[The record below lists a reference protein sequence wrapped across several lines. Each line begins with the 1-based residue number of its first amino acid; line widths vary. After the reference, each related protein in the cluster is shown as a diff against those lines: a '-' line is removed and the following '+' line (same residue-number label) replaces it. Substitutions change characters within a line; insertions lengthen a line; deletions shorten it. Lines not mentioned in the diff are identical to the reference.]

1 MADISRIKAIKIGL
15 ASPDD
20 IRAWSFGEVKKPETI
35 NYRTFKPERDGLFCE
50 RIFGPTRDWE
60 CSCGRYKR
68 VKNKGIRCERCGV
81 EVTRARV
88 RRERMGHIELAA
100 PVCHL
105 WYLKGQPPS
114 PLGLLLDISPRQ
126 LEKVIYFTNYMVI
139 DIDRA
144 GIEQN
149 LGDLQRM
156 VEEAK
161 RNFDAEIERVFL
173 ELDARLE
180 RELKEGADTLTE
192 QQIAE
197 RVRMYESRKE
207 SERRERA
214 RLLEEMEKA
223 IERLAKLQRY
233 ELLDESSWQAIEQLL
248 ITGARRLQR
257 DLRPLVRVGQGAEA
271 IRELL
276 REIDLEKLDRELREE
291 ISKTQGTR
299 RARAIKRLEI
309 VEAFKNSKT
318 RPEWMILDAVPVL
331 PPELRPM
338 VQLDGGRFATSD
350 LNDLYRRIVNR
361 NNRLRK
367 IMEIRAP
374 KSILNSEK
382 RLLQE
387 AVDALIDNTKRSKP
401 VTGTGGRPL
410 KSLSDMLKGKEGRF
424 RKNLLGKRVDY
435 SGRSVIVVGPTLQ
448 LHQCGLPKEM
458 ALELFK
464 PFVMQRLIRDQLAN
478 NVKNAKNAI
487 DRQLPEVWKALE
499 SVIREHP
506 VLLNRAPTLHR
517 LGIQAF
523 EPVLVEGKA
532 IQLHPLVCH
541 AYNADFDG
549 DQMAVH
555 VPLSFPAQAEAR
567 TLMLSTHNL
576 FKPADGSPV
585 VSPLQDIVLGAYY
598 LTMSDPQRQQE
609 VRYRFANP
617 EEARLAFERG
627 DARLH
632 EPIEVRLVRPNAQDP
647 EFVQTT
653 IGRLMFHEIM
663 PDELRYHPDW
673 LNVVYNKKML
683 SAVIRAVYQTCG
695 HARTVRFLD
704 DLKALGFEWGL
715 RGGITFAL
723 TDMAIPAQRDA
734 ILQKAAEEARRIDEL
749 YDRGELTQ
757 DEKRQRKIQLWQ
769 RVYDEVSKVMLQE
782 LRDDNPL
789 FIITDSGARGSTKQ
803 LAQLVGMRG
812 LMMGGFDF
820 RSGGERLVE
829 ELPVQHNFQ
838 EGLTTLEYFVSGYG
852 ARRGLASTALLT
864 ANAGYLTRRM
874 CDVAQDVVIR
884 EHDCGTPEGIVVSRI
899 EREGDLIETLFQ
911 RIRGRTARRDLRHPI
926 TGEPL
931 VAENEIIP
939 EAVAT
944 ELDALAQ
951 ATERFTQTLRELSG
965 KDEFELF
972 TPTDDEPLRDPIT
985 GETLLEPYDMLTQEV
1000 MDRLHA
1006 RRDEIRTMWLQA
1018 GYEWVEHDRVGV
1030 PIRSPLTCNTRQG
1043 VCAKCYGLDMGTLRP
1058 VELGTAVGII
1068 AAESIG
1074 EPGTQLTMRVF
1085 HASGVAGSGQVI
1097 ASFKMK
1103 AVERSFEPVDAK
1115 VDQLKGRVPER
1126 TLFDPHTKK
1135 VLATAGRAI
1144 DERSAKEIEELA
1156 RRVAEFVRM
1165 CRKVE
1170 SCELGKAF
1178 REDVRHPFTGK
1189 QILLPSD
1196 EDLLLI
1202 EQRLHSAIN
1211 ELRVSFTASG
1221 FSWNTPQIYRDK
1233 IKDDQKTRE
1242 FVPFISDVREIIAQ
1256 GVGSVY
1262 EKDKELVSPIGD
1274 KKVLLRKGDKID
1286 IKKLKELHNLRQKVI
1301 AHLQR
1306 EKCSIVE
1313 YPVAVRSES
1322 KKDEEEAQT
1331 LDLSKDQKHVLLKVA
1346 ANQLGKPV
1354 PVLATDEPS
1363 DGEDK
1368 IEKRTRDS
1376 LRRLNKLQEPPNSG
1390 INRVEELFEA
1400 RKPKGEAITVDY
1412 AGEVVDVVRSVGR
1425 WVVIKATLPVGD
1437 LLVGKMSLQ
1446 TIEDARGNPIV
1457 SEMDEIRAAHL
1468 TRLHEAGV
1476 QEVTVL
1482 DAVLVPPQGS
1492 LEVVK
1497 GDTVLAGDRLTPGP
1511 LNPHELLRL
1520 RGVRGVQEYL
1530 IREIQAVYKAQGVDI
1545 DDKHLEVIIRQMLRK
1560 RRVIDPGDA
1569 YFLPGQT
1576 VDRFVFEDANR
1587 KVIAEGG
1594 RPATA
1599 EWVLLGVSEAAQQT
1613 ESFLSA
1619 ASFQRT
1625 VKALTE
1631 AAVRGKVDELVGL
1644 KENVIIGRLI
1654 PAGTGYVKPRFEP
1667 KFEWG
1672 ARADEAAAVV
1682 ETREPTLGTL
1692 FEEELAADDGEAQAT
1707 DGGAPNTESTL
1718 RLADSSPDAPA
1729 LELTLRPAAGEAD
1742 APDPTDGDAPA
1753 LEITLRPAAGEAD
1766 APDPTDGDRASPK
1779 TKRERK
1785 Q

>member
-1 MADISRIKAIKIGL
+1 MADISRIKALKIGL

-20 IRAWSFGEVKKPETI
+20 IRAWSYGEVKKPETI

-156 VEEAK
+156 VDEAK
-161 RNFDAEIERVFL
+161 RNFDDEIERVFL

-233 ELLDESSWQAIEQLL
+233 ELLDESSWQAIEHLL

-401 VTGTGGRPL
+401 VTGSGGRPL

-499 SVIREHP
+499 SVIKEHP

-598 LTMSDPQRQQE
+598 LTMNDPQRQTE
-609 VRYRFANP
+609 IRYRFANP

-632 EPIEVRLVRPNAQDP
+632 EPIEVRLMRPNAQDP

-734 ILQKAAEEARRIDEL
+734 ILQKASQEARLIDEL

-769 RVYDEVSKVMLQE
+769 RVYEEVSKVMMQE
-782 LRDDNPL
+782 LGANNPL

-884 EHDCGTPEGIVVSRI
+884 EHDCGTPEGIVVSGI
-899 EREGDLIETLFQ
+899 EREGDLIEPLFQ
-911 RIRGRTARRDLRHPI
+911 RIRGRTARRDLRHPV

-939 EAVAT
+939 EAVAA
-944 ELDALAQ
+944 EIDALAQ
-951 ATERFTQTLRELSG
+951 ATEQFTQTLRELSG
-965 KDEFELF
+965 KDEGELF
-972 TPTDDEPLRDPIT
+972 MPPDDQPLCDPIT
-985 GETLLEPYDMLTQEV
+985 GEALLEPYDTLTQETL
-1000 MDRLHA
+1000 DRLHA
-1006 RRDEIRTMWLQA
+1006 RRDAIRDLWLQA

-1043 VCAKCYGLDMGTLRP
+1043 VCARCYGLDMGTLRP

-1085 HASGVAGSGQVI
+1085 HTGGVAGAGQQI
-1097 ASFKMK
+1097 AGFK
-1103 AVERSFEPVDAK
+1103 V
-1115 VDQLKGRVPER
+1115 G
-1126 TLFDPHTKK
+1126 
-1135 VLATAGRAI
+1135 AGRALTATELE
-1144 DERSAKEIEELA
+1144 ERGAVQE
-1156 RRVAEFVRM
+1156 
-1165 CRKVE
+1165 
-1170 SCELGKAF
+1170 
-1178 REDVRHPFTGK
+1178 
-1189 QILLPSD
+1189 
-1196 EDLLLI
+1196 
-1202 EQRLHSAIN
+1202 AI
-1211 ELRVSFTASG
+1211 
-1221 FSWNTPQIYRDK
+1221 
-1233 IKDDQKTRE
+1233 
-1242 FVPFISDVREIIAQ
+1242 
-1256 GVGSVY
+1256 
-1262 EKDKELVSPIGD
+1262 
-1274 KKVLLRKGDKID
+1274 
-1286 IKKLKELHNLRQKVI
+1286 
-1301 AHLQR
+1301 
-1306 EKCSIVE
+1306 
-1313 YPVAVRSES
+1313 
-1322 KKDEEEAQT
+1322 
-1331 LDLSKDQKHVLLKVA
+1331 DLSKDQKMVLLKAA
-1346 ANQLGKPV
+1346 ANLLGKPV
-1354 PVLATDEPS
+1354 PVLATEEPS
-1363 DGEDK
+1363 EGEEK
-1368 IEKRTRDS
+1368 LEKRTRDS
-1376 LRRLNKLQEPPNSG
+1376 LRRLAKLQEPPNSG

-1412 AGEVVDVVRSVGR
+1412 EGEVVDIIRSIGR

-1446 TIEDARGNPIV
+1446 TIEDPKSGAVILE
-1457 SEMDEIRAAHL
+1457 EMEEIRTAHL
-1468 TRLHEAGV
+1468 TRLLDAGV
-1476 QEVTVL
+1476 QAVTVL

-1560 RRVIDPGDA
+1560 RRVIDPGDT

-1599 EWVLLGVSEAAQQT
+1599 EWVLLGVSDAAQQT

-1672 ARADEAAAVV
+1672 ARADEAAAVI

-1692 FEEELAADDGEAQAT
+1692 FEEELAADDAETQAT
-1707 DGGAPNTESTL
+1707 DDGTPTIEVTL
-1718 RLADSSPDAPA
+1718 RPTKAEPDAPD
-1729 LELTLRPAAGEAD
+1729 LTN
-1742 APDPTDGDAPA
+1742 GDAPA
-1753 LEITLRPAAGEAD
+1753 IEAASEPIETPEAEG
-1766 APDPTDGDRASPK
+1766 ATKPK
-1779 TKRERK
+1779 RTRK
-1785 Q
+1785 QQSDG

>member
-1 MADISRIKAIKIGL
+1 MADISRIKALKIGL

-20 IRAWSFGEVKKPETI
+20 IRAWSYGEVKKPETI

-156 VEEAK
+156 VDEAK
-161 RNFDAEIERVFL
+161 RNFDDEIERVFL

-233 ELLDESSWQAIEQLL
+233 ELLDESSWQAIEHLL

-401 VTGTGGRPL
+401 VTGSGGRPL

-499 SVIREHP
+499 SVIKEHP

-598 LTMSDPQRQQE
+598 LTMNDPQRQTE
-609 VRYRFANP
+609 IRYRFANP

-632 EPIEVRLVRPNAQDP
+632 EPIEVRLVRPNAPEP

-734 ILQKAAEEARRIDEL
+734 ILQKASQEARLIDEL

-769 RVYDEVSKVMLQE
+769 RVYEEVSKVMMQE
-782 LRDDNPL
+782 LGANNPL

-884 EHDCGTPEGIVVSRI
+884 EHDCGTPEGIVVSGI
-899 EREGDLIETLFQ
+899 EREGDLIEPLFQ

-939 EAVAT
+939 EAIAADI
-944 ELDALAQ
+944 DALAQ
-951 ATERFTQTLRELSG
+951 ATEQFTQTLRELSG
-965 KDEFELF
+965 KDEGELF
-972 TPTDDEPLRDPIT
+972 MPPDDQPLRDPIT
-985 GETLLEPYDMLTQEV
+985 GEALLEPYDTLTQETL
-1000 MDRLHA
+1000 DRLHA
-1006 RRDEIRTMWLQA
+1006 RRDAIRDLWLQA

-1043 VCAKCYGLDMGTLRP
+1043 VCARCYGLDMGTLRP

-1085 HASGVAGSGQVI
+1085 HTGGVAGAGQQI
-1097 ASFKMK
+1097 AGFK
-1103 AVERSFEPVDAK
+1103 V
-1115 VDQLKGRVPER
+1115 G
-1126 TLFDPHTKK
+1126 
-1135 VLATAGRAI
+1135 AGRALTATELE
-1144 DERSAKEIEELA
+1144 ERGAVQE
-1156 RRVAEFVRM
+1156 
-1165 CRKVE
+1165 
-1170 SCELGKAF
+1170 
-1178 REDVRHPFTGK
+1178 
-1189 QILLPSD
+1189 
-1196 EDLLLI
+1196 
-1202 EQRLHSAIN
+1202 AI
-1211 ELRVSFTASG
+1211 
-1221 FSWNTPQIYRDK
+1221 
-1233 IKDDQKTRE
+1233 
-1242 FVPFISDVREIIAQ
+1242 
-1256 GVGSVY
+1256 
-1262 EKDKELVSPIGD
+1262 
-1274 KKVLLRKGDKID
+1274 
-1286 IKKLKELHNLRQKVI
+1286 
-1301 AHLQR
+1301 
-1306 EKCSIVE
+1306 
-1313 YPVAVRSES
+1313 
-1322 KKDEEEAQT
+1322 
-1331 LDLSKDQKHVLLKVA
+1331 DLSKDQKMVLLKAA
-1346 ANQLGKPV
+1346 ANLLGKPV
-1354 PVLATDEPS
+1354 PVLATEEPS
-1363 DGEDK
+1363 EGEEK
-1368 IEKRTRDS
+1368 LEKRTRDS
-1376 LRRLNKLQEPPNSG
+1376 LRRLAKLQEPPNSG

-1412 AGEVVDVVRSVGR
+1412 EGEVVDIIRSIGR

-1446 TIEDARGNPIV
+1446 TIEDPKSGAVILE
-1457 SEMDEIRAAHL
+1457 EMEEIRTAHL
-1468 TRLHEAGV
+1468 TRLLDAGV
-1476 QEVTVL
+1476 QAVTVL

-1560 RRVIDPGDA
+1560 RRVIDPGDT

-1599 EWVLLGVSEAAQQT
+1599 EWVLLGVSDAAQQT

-1654 PAGTGYVKPRFEP
+1654 PAGTGLC
-1667 KFEWG
+1667 
-1672 ARADEAAAVV
+1672 EAA
-1682 ETREPTLGTL
+1682 L
-1692 FEEELAADDGEAQAT
+1692 
-1707 DGGAPNTESTL
+1707 
-1718 RLADSSPDAPA
+1718 
-1729 LELTLRPAAGEAD
+1729 
-1742 APDPTDGDAPA
+1742 
-1753 LEITLRPAAGEAD
+1753 
-1766 APDPTDGDRASPK
+1766 
-1779 TKRERK
+1779 
-1785 Q
+1785 

>member
-1 MADISRIKAIKIGL
+1 MADISRIKALKIGL

-20 IRAWSFGEVKKPETI
+20 IRAWSYGEVKKPETI

-156 VEEAK
+156 VDEAK

-180 RELKEGADTLTE
+180 RELQEGRDTLTE

-197 RVRMYESRKE
+197 RMRMYESRKE

-233 ELLDESSWQAIEQLL
+233 ELLDESSWQAIEHLL

-276 REIDLEKLDRELREE
+276 KEVDLEKLDRELRAE
-291 ISKTQGTR
+291 ISMTQGTR

-387 AVDALIDNTKRSKP
+387 AVDALIDNSKRSKP

-499 SVIREHP
+499 SVIKEHP

-598 LTMSDPQRQQE
+598 LTMNDPQRQTE
-609 VRYRFANP
+609 IRHRFANP

-632 EPIEVRLVRPNAQDP
+632 EPIEVRLMRPNAQDP

-734 ILQKAAEEARRIDEL
+734 ILQKASQEARLIDEL

-769 RVYDEVSKVMLQE
+769 RVYEEVSKVMLQE
-782 LRDDNPL
+782 LGADNPL

-899 EREGDLIETLFQ
+899 EREGDLIEPLFQ
-911 RIRGRTARRDLRHPI
+911 RIRGRTARRDLRHPV

-939 EAVAT
+939 EAVAA
-944 ELDALAQ
+944 EIDALAQ
-951 ATERFTQTLRELSG
+951 TTEQFTQTLRELSG
-965 KDEFELF
+965 KDEGELF
-972 TPTDDEPLRDPIT
+972 MPPDDQPLRDPIT
-985 GETLLEPYDMLTQEV
+985 GEALLEPYDTLTQETL
-1000 MDRLHA
+1000 DRLHA
-1006 RRDEIRTMWLQA
+1006 RRDAIRDLWLQA

-1043 VCAKCYGLDMGTLRP
+1043 VCARCYGLDMGTLRP

-1085 HASGVAGSGQVI
+1085 HTGGVAGAGQQI
-1097 ASFKMK
+1097 AGFKIGG
-1103 AVERSFEPVDAK
+1103 ARALTATELEERGA
-1115 VDQLKGRVPER
+1115 
-1126 TLFDPHTKK
+1126 
-1135 VLATAGRAI
+1135 
-1144 DERSAKEIEELA
+1144 
-1156 RRVAEFVRM
+1156 
-1165 CRKVE
+1165 
-1170 SCELGKAF
+1170 
-1178 REDVRHPFTGK
+1178 
-1189 QILLPSD
+1189 
-1196 EDLLLI
+1196 
-1202 EQRLHSAIN
+1202 
-1211 ELRVSFTASG
+1211 
-1221 FSWNTPQIYRDK
+1221 
-1233 IKDDQKTRE
+1233 
-1242 FVPFISDVREIIAQ
+1242 AQ
-1256 GVGSVY
+1256 
-1262 EKDKELVSPIGD
+1262 
-1274 KKVLLRKGDKID
+1274 
-1286 IKKLKELHNLRQKVI
+1286 
-1301 AHLQR
+1301 
-1306 EKCSIVE
+1306 
-1313 YPVAVRSES
+1313 
-1322 KKDEEEAQT
+1322 EA

-1346 ANQLGKPV
+1346 ANLLGKPV
-1354 PVLATDEPS
+1354 PLLATDDASE
-1363 DGEDK
+1363 GEEK
-1368 IEKRTRDS
+1368 LEKRTRDS
-1376 LRRLNKLQEPPNSG
+1376 LRRLAKLQEPPNSG

-1412 AGEVVDVVRSVGR
+1412 AGEVVDIVRSVGR
-1425 WVVIKATLPVGD
+1425 WVVIKATLPVGE
-1437 LLVGKMSLQ
+1437 LLFGKMSLQ
-1446 TIEDARGNPIV
+1446 TIEDPRTGNPIV

-1468 TRLHEAGV
+1468 TRLLGAGV
-1476 QEVTVL
+1476 QAVTVL

-1560 RRVIDPGDA
+1560 RRVIDPGDT

-1594 RPATA
+1594 QPATA

-1682 ETREPTLGTL
+1682 ETREPTLETL
-1692 FEEELAADDGEAQAT
+1692 FKEELAADDGEAQAT
-1707 DGGAPNTESTL
+1707 DGDMPNTEITL
-1718 RLADSSPDAPA
+1718 HLAESSP
-1729 LELTLRPAAGEAD
+1729 
-1742 APDPTDGDAPA
+1742 DAPA

-1766 APDPTDGDRASPK
+1766 APATEAATDGAETQAEADGGSASKP
-1779 TKRERK
+1779 KRERK
-1785 Q
+1785 QRGL

>member
-1 MADISRIKAIKIGL
+1 MADISRIKALKIGL

-156 VEEAK
+156 VEEEK
-161 RNFDAEIERVFL
+161 RNFDAEIERVFA
-173 ELDARLE
+173 ELDARLK
-180 RELKEGADTLTE
+180 RELEQNSDTYTE
-192 QQIAE
+192 QQIIE
-197 RVRMYESRKE
+197 RVRAYESRKE

-214 RLLEEMEKA
+214 ALLQDLEKA
-223 IERLAKLQRY
+223 IERLAKLQQY
-233 ELLDESSWQAIEQLL
+233 ELLDESSWQAIDHLL
-248 ITGARRLQR
+248 ITGTRKLQR

-276 REIDLEKLDRELREE
+276 RQIDLEKLDRELREE
-291 ISKTQGTR
+291 IAKTQGTR

-318 RPEWMILDAVPVL
+318 RPEWMILEAVPVL

-387 AVDALIDNTKRSKP
+387 AVDALIDNSKRSKP
-401 VTGTGGRPL
+401 VTGSGGRPL

-499 SVIREHP
+499 SVIKDHP

-598 LTMSDPQRQQE
+598 LTMNDPQHQQE
-609 VRYRFANP
+609 VRHRFANS

-627 DARLH
+627 DVRLH
-632 EPIEVRLVRPNAQDP
+632 EPIEVRLVRPNTNEP

-653 IGRLMFHEIM
+653 VGRLIFQEIM
-663 PDELRYHPDW
+663 PDELRYAPEW
-673 LNVVYNKKML
+673 LNRVYNKKTL
-683 SAVIRAVYQTCG
+683 SEVIRAVYQTCG

-723 TDMAIPAQRDA
+723 TDMAVPGQRDE
-734 ILQKAAEEARRIDEL
+734 ILQRAAEEARRIDEL

-757 DEKRQRKIQLWQ
+757 DEKRQRKIELWQ
-769 RVYDEVSKVMLQE
+769 RVYDEVSKVMMQE

-899 EREGDLIETLFQ
+899 EREGDLIEPLFQ

-926 TGEPL
+926 TREPL

-951 ATERFTQTLRELSG
+951 ATERFTQTLRELANKEEG
-965 KDEFELF
+965 ELF
-972 TPTDDEPLRDPIT
+972 TPDDDQPLRDPIT
-985 GETLLEPYDMLTQEV
+985 GEPLLEPYDVITQEAIG
-1000 MDRLHA
+1000 RLQA
-1006 RRDEIRTMWLQA
+1006 QRDAIRDLWIEA

-1085 HASGVAGSGQVI
+1085 HTGGVAGAGQQI
-1097 ASFKMK
+1097 AGFKIGG
-1103 AVERSFEPVDAK
+1103 ARALAATELEER
-1115 VDQLKGRVPER
+1115 G
-1126 TLFDPHTKK
+1126 
-1135 VLATAGRAI
+1135 AI
-1144 DERSAKEIEELA
+1144 QE
-1156 RRVAEFVRM
+1156 
-1165 CRKVE
+1165 
-1170 SCELGKAF
+1170 
-1178 REDVRHPFTGK
+1178 
-1189 QILLPSD
+1189 
-1196 EDLLLI
+1196 
-1202 EQRLHSAIN
+1202 AI
-1211 ELRVSFTASG
+1211 
-1221 FSWNTPQIYRDK
+1221 
-1233 IKDDQKTRE
+1233 
-1242 FVPFISDVREIIAQ
+1242 
-1256 GVGSVY
+1256 
-1262 EKDKELVSPIGD
+1262 
-1274 KKVLLRKGDKID
+1274 
-1286 IKKLKELHNLRQKVI
+1286 
-1301 AHLQR
+1301 
-1306 EKCSIVE
+1306 
-1313 YPVAVRSES
+1313 
-1322 KKDEEEAQT
+1322 
-1331 LDLSKDQKHVLLKVA
+1331 DLSKDQKHVLFKVA
-1346 ANQLGKPV
+1346 ANLLGKPV
-1354 PVLATDEPS
+1354 PLLTADETS
-1363 DGEDK
+1363 EGEEK
-1368 IEKRTRDS
+1368 LEKRTRDS
-1376 LRRLNKLQEPPNSG
+1376 LRRLAKLQEPPNTG

-1412 AGEVVDVVRSVGR
+1412 EGEVVEITRSVGR
-1425 WVVIKATLPVGD
+1425 WVVIKAKLPVGD
-1437 LLVGKMSLQ
+1437 LLVGKMSLE
-1446 TIEDARGNPIV
+1446 TIEDPKSGAVILE
-1457 SEMDEIRAAHL
+1457 EMEEIRVSHL
-1468 TRLHEAGV
+1468 ARLEAAGV

-1482 DAVLVPPQGS
+1482 DAVLVPSVGS

-1497 GDTVLAGDRLTPGP
+1497 GDTVLPGDRLTPGP

-1530 IREIQAVYKAQGVDI
+1530 IQEIQAVYKAQGVDI
-1545 DDKHLEVIIRQMLRK
+1545 DDKHLEIIIRQMLRK
-1560 RRVIDPGDA
+1560 RRVIDPGDT

-1587 KVIAEGG
+1587 KVVAEGG

-1625 VKALTE
+1625 VRALTE

-1672 ARADEAAAVV
+1672 ARAEEAKAAV
-1682 ETREPTLGTL
+1682 ETREPTLETL
-1692 FEEELAADDGEAQAT
+1692 FKEELAEGS
-1707 DGGAPNTESTL
+1707 APPVEDTL
-1718 RLADSSPDAPA
+1718 SLAEVEPDATATADEAP
-1729 LELTLRPAAGEAD
+1729 EAA
-1742 APDPTDGDAPA
+1742 
-1753 LEITLRPAAGEAD
+1753 
-1766 APDPTDGDRASPK
+1766 PK
-1779 TKRERK
+1779 PKRSRK
-1785 Q
+1785 KQDDT

>member
-1 MADISRIKAIKIGL
+1 MADISRIKALKIGL

-20 IRAWSFGEVKKPETI
+20 IRAWSYGEVKKPETI

-60 CSCGRYKR
+60 CTCGRYKR

-161 RNFDAEIERVFL
+161 RNFDAEIEQVFQQ
-173 ELDARLE
+173 LDARLE
-180 RELKEGADTLTE
+180 RELEEGRDTLTE

-223 IERLAKLQRY
+223 VERLAKLQKY
-233 ELLDESSWQAIEQLL
+233 ELLDESSWQAIEHLL
-248 ITGARRLQR
+248 ITGSRRLQR

-276 REIDLEKLDRELREE
+276 KQIDLEKLDRELREE
-291 ISKTQGTR
+291 IAKTQGTR

-318 RPEWMILDAVPVL
+318 RPEWMILEVVPVL

-387 AVDALIDNTKRSKP
+387 AVDALIDNSRRSKP

-410 KSLSDMLKGKEGRF
+410 KSLSDLLKGKEGRF

-464 PFVMQRLIRDQLAN
+464 PFVMHRLIRDQLAN

-499 SVIREHP
+499 AVIKEHP

-555 VPLSFPAQAEAR
+555 VPLSYPAQAEAR

-598 LTMSDPQRQQE
+598 LTMNDPQRQE
-609 VRYRFANP
+609 EIRYRFANP

-627 DARLH
+627 EARLH
-632 EPIEVRLVRPNAQDP
+632 EPIEVRIVRPNAQEP

-653 IGRLMFHEIM
+653 IGRLIFQEIM
-663 PDELRYHPDW
+663 PDELRYHPEW
-673 LNVVYNKKML
+673 LNRVYNKKTL
-683 SAVIRAVYQTCG
+683 SEVIRAVYQTCG
-695 HARTVRFLD
+695 HTRTVRFLD

-734 ILQKAAEEARRIDEL
+734 ILQKAAEEARKIDEL

-769 RVYDEVSKVMLQE
+769 RVYEEVSQVMMQE
-782 LRDDNPL
+782 LGANNPL

-884 EHDCGTPEGIVVSRI
+884 ERDCGTPEGIVVTRI
-899 EREGDLIETLFQ
+899 EREGELVEPLFQ
-911 RIRGRTARRDLRHPI
+911 RIRGRTARRDLRHPL

-931 VAENEIIP
+931 VAENEIIS

-944 ELDALAQ
+944 EIDALAQ
-951 ATERFTQTLRELSG
+951 KTEQFTQTLRELSG
-965 KDEFELF
+965 KDEGELF
-972 TPTDDEPLRDPIT
+972 VPADDQPLRDPIT

-1000 MDRLHA
+1000 LNRLHA
-1006 RRDEIRTMWLQA
+1006 RRDEIRSLWLQA

-1085 HASGVAGSGQVI
+1085 HTGGVAGAGQQI
-1097 ASFKMK
+1097 AGFK
-1103 AVERSFEPVDAK
+1103 VGGGRILVTTELELEER
-1115 VDQLKGRVPER
+1115 G
-1126 TLFDPHTKK
+1126 
-1135 VLATAGRAI
+1135 ATQEAI
-1144 DERSAKEIEELA
+1144 
-1156 RRVAEFVRM
+1156 
-1165 CRKVE
+1165 
-1170 SCELGKAF
+1170 
-1178 REDVRHPFTGK
+1178 
-1189 QILLPSD
+1189 
-1196 EDLLLI
+1196 
-1202 EQRLHSAIN
+1202 
-1211 ELRVSFTASG
+1211 
-1221 FSWNTPQIYRDK
+1221 
-1233 IKDDQKTRE
+1233 
-1242 FVPFISDVREIIAQ
+1242 
-1256 GVGSVY
+1256 
-1262 EKDKELVSPIGD
+1262 
-1274 KKVLLRKGDKID
+1274 
-1286 IKKLKELHNLRQKVI
+1286 
-1301 AHLQR
+1301 
-1306 EKCSIVE
+1306 
-1313 YPVAVRSES
+1313 
-1322 KKDEEEAQT
+1322 
-1331 LDLSKDQKHVLLKVA
+1331 DLSKDQKNVLLKVA
-1346 ANQLGKPV
+1346 ANLLGKPV
-1354 PVLATDEPS
+1354 PLMPTEEPS
-1363 DGEDK
+1363 EGEEK
-1368 IEKRTRDS
+1368 LEKRTRDS
-1376 LRRLNKLQEPPNSG
+1376 LRRLAKLQEPVNTG

-1412 AGEVVDVVRSVGR
+1412 EGEVVDIVRSFGR
-1425 WVVIKATLPVGD
+1425 WVVIKATLPVGEM
-1437 LLVGKMSLQ
+1437 LVGKMSLQ
-1446 TIEDARGNPIV
+1446 TIEDPKSGAVILN
-1457 SEMDEIRAAHL
+1457 EMDEIRASHVARL
-1468 TRLHEAGV
+1468 TEAGV
-1476 QEVTVL
+1476 KSVTVL
-1482 DAVLVPPQGS
+1482 DAVLVPTLGS

-1497 GDTVLAGDRLTPGP
+1497 GDKVLPGDRLTPGP

-1530 IREIQAVYKAQGVDI
+1530 IQEIQAVYKAQGVDI
-1545 DDKHLEVIIRQMLRK
+1545 DDKHLEIIIRQMLRK
-1560 RRVIDPGDA
+1560 RRIIDPGDT

-1576 VDRFVFEDANR
+1576 VDRFVFEDTNR

-1625 VKALTE
+1625 VKALTD

-1667 KFEWG
+1667 KFVWS
-1672 ARADEAAAVV
+1672 ARAEEATAVV
-1682 ETREPTLGTL
+1682 ETREPTLETL
-1692 FEEELAADDGEAQAT
+1692 FKEELAKDVDESAQALS
-1707 DGGAPNTESTL
+1707 GRSGTEGV
-1718 RLADSSPDAPA
+1718 
-1729 LELTLRPAAGEAD
+1729 TLRPVGEEPDTPNLTNGGGTPAVEAATETSEPSNGND
-1742 APDPTDGDAPA
+1742 T
-1753 LEITLRPAAGEAD
+1753 
-1766 APDPTDGDRASPK
+1766 PK
-1779 TKRERK
+1779 PKRTRK
-1785 Q
+1785 RQAEE

>member
-1 MADISRIKAIKIGL
+1 MADISRIKALKIGL

-20 IRAWSFGEVKKPETI
+20 IRAWSYGEVKKPETI

-156 VEEAK
+156 VDEAK

-180 RELKEGADTLTE
+180 RELQEGRDTLTE

-223 IERLAKLQRY
+223 IERLAKLQQY
-233 ELLDESSWQAIEQLL
+233 ELLDEGSWQAIEHLL
-248 ITGARRLQR
+248 ITGARKLQR

-276 REIDLEKLDRELREE
+276 KEVDLEKLDRELREE

-401 VTGTGGRPL
+401 VTGSGGRPL

-435 SGRSVIVVGPTLQ
+435 SGRSVIVVGPNLQ

-499 SVIREHP
+499 SVIKEHP

-598 LTMSDPQRQQE
+598 LTMNDPQRQTE
-609 VRYRFANP
+609 IRHRFANP

-632 EPIEVRLVRPNAQDP
+632 EPIEVRLVRPNAPEP

-734 ILQKAAEEARRIDEL
+734 ILQKASQEARLIDEL

-769 RVYDEVSKVMLQE
+769 RVYEEVSKVMLQE
-782 LRDDNPL
+782 LGADNPL

-899 EREGDLIETLFQ
+899 EREGDLIEPLFQ
-911 RIRGRTARRDLRHPI
+911 RIRGRTARRDLRHPV

-939 EAVAT
+939 EAVAA
-944 ELDALAQ
+944 EIDALAQ
-951 ATERFTQTLRELSG
+951 ATEQFTQTLRELSG
-965 KDEFELF
+965 KDEGELF
-972 TPTDDEPLRDPIT
+972 MPPDDQPLRDPIT
-985 GETLLEPYDMLTQEV
+985 GEALLEPYDTLTQETL
-1000 MDRLHA
+1000 DRLHA
-1006 RRDEIRTMWLQA
+1006 RRDAIRDLWLQA

-1043 VCAKCYGLDMGTLRP
+1043 VCARCYGLDMGTLRP

-1085 HASGVAGSGQVI
+1085 HTGGVAGAGQQI
-1097 ASFKMK
+1097 AGFKIGG
-1103 AVERSFEPVDAK
+1103 ARALTATELEERGA
-1115 VDQLKGRVPER
+1115 
-1126 TLFDPHTKK
+1126 
-1135 VLATAGRAI
+1135 
-1144 DERSAKEIEELA
+1144 
-1156 RRVAEFVRM
+1156 
-1165 CRKVE
+1165 
-1170 SCELGKAF
+1170 
-1178 REDVRHPFTGK
+1178 
-1189 QILLPSD
+1189 
-1196 EDLLLI
+1196 
-1202 EQRLHSAIN
+1202 
-1211 ELRVSFTASG
+1211 
-1221 FSWNTPQIYRDK
+1221 
-1233 IKDDQKTRE
+1233 
-1242 FVPFISDVREIIAQ
+1242 AQ
-1256 GVGSVY
+1256 
-1262 EKDKELVSPIGD
+1262 
-1274 KKVLLRKGDKID
+1274 
-1286 IKKLKELHNLRQKVI
+1286 
-1301 AHLQR
+1301 
-1306 EKCSIVE
+1306 
-1313 YPVAVRSES
+1313 
-1322 KKDEEEAQT
+1322 EA

-1346 ANQLGKPV
+1346 ANLLGKPV
-1354 PVLATDEPS
+1354 PLLATDDASE
-1363 DGEDK
+1363 GEEK
-1368 IEKRTRDS
+1368 LEKRTRDS
-1376 LRRLNKLQEPPNSG
+1376 LRRLAKLQEPPNSG

-1412 AGEVVDVVRSVGR
+1412 AGEVVDIVRSVGR
-1425 WVVIKATLPVGD
+1425 WVVIKATLPVGE

-1446 TIEDARGNPIV
+1446 TIEDPRTGNPIV
-1457 SEMDEIRAAHL
+1457 SEMDEIRTAHL
-1468 TRLHEAGV
+1468 TRLLEAGV
-1476 QEVTVL
+1476 QAVTVL

-1560 RRVIDPGDA
+1560 RRVIDPGDT

-1594 RPATA
+1594 QPATA

-1692 FEEELAADDGEAQAT
+1692 FEEELAADDAETQAT
-1707 DGGAPNTESTL
+1707 DDGAPTIEVTL
-1718 RLADSSPDAPA
+1718 RPTKAEPDAPD
-1729 LELTLRPAAGEAD
+1729 L
-1742 APDPTDGDAPA
+1742 TDGDAPA
-1753 LEITLRPAAGEAD
+1753 IEAASEPIETPEAEG
-1766 APDPTDGDRASPK
+1766 ATKPK
-1779 TKRERK
+1779 RTRK
-1785 Q
+1785 QQSDG

>member
-1 MADISRIKAIKIGL
+1 MADISRIKALKIGL

-20 IRAWSFGEVKKPETI
+20 IRAWSYGEVKKPETI

-156 VEEAK
+156 VDEAK
-161 RNFDAEIERVFL
+161 RNFDDEIERVFL

-233 ELLDESSWQAIEQLL
+233 ELLDESSWQAIEHLL

-387 AVDALIDNTKRSKP
+387 AVDALIDNSKRSKP

-499 SVIREHP
+499 SVIKEHP

-598 LTMSDPQRQQE
+598 LTMNDPQRQQE

-632 EPIEVRLVRPNAQDP
+632 EPIEVRLMRPNAQDP

-734 ILQKAAEEARRIDEL
+734 ILQKASQEARLIDEL

-769 RVYDEVSKVMLQE
+769 RVYEEVSKVMMQE
-782 LRDDNPL
+782 LGANNPL

-884 EHDCGTPEGIVVSRI
+884 EHDCGTPEGIVVSGI
-899 EREGDLIETLFQ
+899 EREGDLIEPLFQ

-939 EAVAT
+939 EAIAADI
-944 ELDALAQ
+944 DALAQ

-965 KDEFELF
+965 KDEGELF
-972 TPTDDEPLRDPIT
+972 MPPDDQPLRDPIT

-1006 RRDEIRTMWLQA
+1006 RRDEIRTLWLQA

-1085 HASGVAGSGQVI
+1085 HTGGVAGAGQQI
-1097 ASFKMK
+1097 AGFK
-1103 AVERSFEPVDAK
+1103 V
-1115 VDQLKGRVPER
+1115 G
-1126 TLFDPHTKK
+1126 
-1135 VLATAGRAI
+1135 AGRALTATELE
-1144 DERSAKEIEELA
+1144 ERGAVQE
-1156 RRVAEFVRM
+1156 
-1165 CRKVE
+1165 
-1170 SCELGKAF
+1170 
-1178 REDVRHPFTGK
+1178 
-1189 QILLPSD
+1189 
-1196 EDLLLI
+1196 
-1202 EQRLHSAIN
+1202 AI
-1211 ELRVSFTASG
+1211 
-1221 FSWNTPQIYRDK
+1221 
-1233 IKDDQKTRE
+1233 
-1242 FVPFISDVREIIAQ
+1242 
-1256 GVGSVY
+1256 
-1262 EKDKELVSPIGD
+1262 
-1274 KKVLLRKGDKID
+1274 
-1286 IKKLKELHNLRQKVI
+1286 
-1301 AHLQR
+1301 
-1306 EKCSIVE
+1306 
-1313 YPVAVRSES
+1313 
-1322 KKDEEEAQT
+1322 
-1331 LDLSKDQKHVLLKVA
+1331 DLSKDQKMVLLKVA

-1354 PVLATDEPS
+1354 PVLATEEPS
-1363 DGEDK
+1363 EGEEK
-1368 IEKRTRDS
+1368 LEKRTRDS
-1376 LRRLNKLQEPPNSG
+1376 LRRLAKLQEPPNSG

-1412 AGEVVDVVRSVGR
+1412 EGEVVDIIRSVGR

-1446 TIEDARGNPIV
+1446 TIEDPKSGAVILE
-1457 SEMDEIRAAHL
+1457 EMEEIRTAHL
-1468 TRLHEAGV
+1468 TRLLEAGV
-1476 QEVTVL
+1476 QAVTVL

-1560 RRVIDPGDA
+1560 RRVIDPGDT

-1599 EWVLLGVSEAAQQT
+1599 EWVLLGVSDAAQQT

-1682 ETREPTLGTL
+1682 ETREPTLETL
-1692 FEEELAADDGEAQAT
+1692 FKEELAADDGEAQAT
-1707 DGGAPNTESTL
+1707 DGDMPNTEITL
-1718 RLADSSPDAPA
+1718 RVAESSP
-1729 LELTLRPAAGEAD
+1729 
-1742 APDPTDGDAPA
+1742 DAPA

-1766 APDPTDGDRASPK
+1766 APATEAATDGAETQAEADGGSASKP
-1779 TKRERK
+1779 KRERK
-1785 Q
+1785 QRGL

>member
-1 MADISRIKAIKIGL
+1 MADISRIKALKIGL

-20 IRAWSFGEVKKPETI
+20 IRAWSYGEVKKPETI

-60 CSCGRYKR
+60 CTCGRYKR

-161 RNFDAEIERVFL
+161 RNFDAEIEQVFQQ
-173 ELDARLE
+173 LDARLE
-180 RELKEGADTLTE
+180 RELEEGRDTLTE

-223 IERLAKLQRY
+223 VERLAKLQKY
-233 ELLDESSWQAIEQLL
+233 ELLDESSWQAIEHLL
-248 ITGARRLQR
+248 ITGSRRLQR

-276 REIDLEKLDRELREE
+276 KQIDLEKLDRELREE
-291 ISKTQGTR
+291 IAKTQGTR

-318 RPEWMILDAVPVL
+318 RPEWMILEVVPVL

-387 AVDALIDNTKRSKP
+387 AVDALIDNSRRSKP

-410 KSLSDMLKGKEGRF
+410 KSLSDLLKGKEGRF

-464 PFVMQRLIRDQLAN
+464 PFVMHRLIRDQLAN

-499 SVIREHP
+499 AVIKEHP

-555 VPLSFPAQAEAR
+555 VPLSYPAQAEAR

-598 LTMSDPQRQQE
+598 LTMNDPQRQE
-609 VRYRFANP
+609 EIRYRFANP

-627 DARLH
+627 EARLH
-632 EPIEVRLVRPNAQDP
+632 EPIEVRIVRPNAQEP

-653 IGRLMFHEIM
+653 IGRLIFQEIM
-663 PDELRYHPDW
+663 PDELRYHPEW
-673 LNVVYNKKML
+673 LNRVYNKKTL
-683 SAVIRAVYQTCG
+683 SEVIRAVYQTCG
-695 HARTVRFLD
+695 HTRTVRFLD

-734 ILQKAAEEARRIDEL
+734 ILQKAAEEARKIDEL

-769 RVYDEVSKVMLQE
+769 RVYEEVSQVMMQE
-782 LRDDNPL
+782 LGANNPL

-884 EHDCGTPEGIVVSRI
+884 ERDCGTPEGIVVTRI
-899 EREGDLIETLFQ
+899 EREGELVEPLFQ
-911 RIRGRTARRDLRHPI
+911 RIRGRTARRDLRHPL

-931 VAENEIIP
+931 VAENEIIS
-939 EAVAT
+939 EAAAT
-944 ELDALAQ
+944 EIDALAQ
-951 ATERFTQTLRELSG
+951 KTEQFTQTLRELSG
-965 KDEFELF
+965 KDEGELF
-972 TPTDDEPLRDPIT
+972 VPADDQPLRDPIT
-985 GETLLEPYDMLTQEV
+985 GETLLEPYDILTQEV
-1000 MDRLHA
+1000 LNRLHA
-1006 RRDEIRTMWLQA
+1006 RRDEIRSLWLQA

-1085 HASGVAGSGQVI
+1085 HTGGVAGAGQQI
-1097 ASFKMK
+1097 AGFK
-1103 AVERSFEPVDAK
+1103 VGGGRILVTTELELEER
-1115 VDQLKGRVPER
+1115 G
-1126 TLFDPHTKK
+1126 
-1135 VLATAGRAI
+1135 ATQEAI
-1144 DERSAKEIEELA
+1144 
-1156 RRVAEFVRM
+1156 
-1165 CRKVE
+1165 
-1170 SCELGKAF
+1170 
-1178 REDVRHPFTGK
+1178 
-1189 QILLPSD
+1189 
-1196 EDLLLI
+1196 
-1202 EQRLHSAIN
+1202 
-1211 ELRVSFTASG
+1211 
-1221 FSWNTPQIYRDK
+1221 
-1233 IKDDQKTRE
+1233 
-1242 FVPFISDVREIIAQ
+1242 
-1256 GVGSVY
+1256 
-1262 EKDKELVSPIGD
+1262 
-1274 KKVLLRKGDKID
+1274 
-1286 IKKLKELHNLRQKVI
+1286 
-1301 AHLQR
+1301 
-1306 EKCSIVE
+1306 
-1313 YPVAVRSES
+1313 
-1322 KKDEEEAQT
+1322 
-1331 LDLSKDQKHVLLKVA
+1331 DLSKDQKNVLLKVA
-1346 ANQLGKPV
+1346 ANLLGKPV
-1354 PVLATDEPS
+1354 PLMPTEEPS
-1363 DGEDK
+1363 EGEEK
-1368 IEKRTRDS
+1368 LEKRTRDS
-1376 LRRLNKLQEPPNSG
+1376 LRRLAKLQEPVNTG

-1412 AGEVVDVVRSVGR
+1412 EGEVVDIVRSFGR
-1425 WVVIKATLPVGD
+1425 WVVIKATLPVGEM
-1437 LLVGKMSLQ
+1437 LVGKMSLQ
-1446 TIEDARGNPIV
+1446 TIEDPKSGAVILN
-1457 SEMDEIRAAHL
+1457 EMDEIRASHVARL
-1468 TRLHEAGV
+1468 TEAGV
-1476 QEVTVL
+1476 KSVTVL
-1482 DAVLVPPQGS
+1482 DAVLVPTLGS

-1497 GDTVLAGDRLTPGP
+1497 GDKVLPGDRLTPGP

-1530 IREIQAVYKAQGVDI
+1530 IQEIQAVYKAQGVDI
-1545 DDKHLEVIIRQMLRK
+1545 DDKHLEIIIRQMLRK
-1560 RRVIDPGDA
+1560 RRIIDPGDT

-1576 VDRFVFEDANR
+1576 VDRFVFEDTNR

-1625 VKALTE
+1625 VKALTD

-1667 KFEWG
+1667 KFVWS
-1672 ARADEAAAVV
+1672 ARAEEATAVV
-1682 ETREPTLGTL
+1682 ETREPTLETL
-1692 FEEELAADDGEAQAT
+1692 FKEELAKDDDESAQALS
-1707 DGGAPNTESTL
+1707 GMSGTEGV
-1718 RLADSSPDAPA
+1718 
-1729 LELTLRPAAGEAD
+1729 TLRPVGEEPDTPNLTNGGGTPAVEAATETSE
-1742 APDPTDGDAPA
+1742 PSNGDD
-1753 LEITLRPAAGEAD
+1753 T
-1766 APDPTDGDRASPK
+1766 PK
-1779 TKRERK
+1779 PKRTRK
-1785 Q
+1785 RQAEE

>member
-1 MADISRIKAIKIGL
+1 MADISRIKALKIGL

-20 IRAWSFGEVKKPETI
+20 IRAWSYGEVKKPETI

-156 VEEAK
+156 VDEAK

-180 RELKEGADTLTE
+180 RELEQGRDTLTE

-223 IERLAKLQRY
+223 IERLAKLQQY
-233 ELLDESSWQAIEQLL
+233 ELLDEGSWQAIEHLL
-248 ITGARRLQR
+248 ITGARKLQR

-276 REIDLEKLDRELREE
+276 KEVDLEKLDRELREE

-401 VTGTGGRPL
+401 VTGSGGRPL

-499 SVIREHP
+499 SVIKEHP

-598 LTMSDPQRQQE
+598 LTMNDPQRQQE

-632 EPIEVRLVRPNAQDP
+632 EPVEVRLVRPSVQQSQQKPTTADELAHDDSTETRDTQIPQP

-653 IGRLMFHEIM
+653 IGRLMFQEIM
-663 PDELRYHPDW
+663 PDELRYDPEW

-723 TDMAIPAQRDA
+723 TDMAVPAERDK
-734 ILQKAAEEARRIDEL
+734 ILQKAAEEARLIDEL

-769 RVYDEVSKVMLQE
+769 RVYEEVSKVMLQE
-782 LRDDNPL
+782 LGADNPL

-874 CDVAQDVVIR
+874 CDVAQDVVVR
-884 EHDCGTPEGIVVSRI
+884 ESDCGTPEGIIASRI

-911 RIRGRTARRDLRHPI
+911 RIRGRTARRELRHPI

-939 EAVAT
+939 EAVAA
-944 ELDALAQ
+944 ELDKLAQ
-951 ATERFTQTLRELSG
+951 DTERFTQTLRELTG
-965 KDEFELF
+965 KEEGELF
-972 TPTDDEPLRDPIT
+972 TPTDDEPLCDPVT
-985 GETLLEPYDMLTQEV
+985 GEVLLEPYDQLAQETLH
-1000 MDRLHA
+1000 RLHA
-1006 RRDEIRTMWLQA
+1006 RRDEIRNLWLQA

-1085 HASGVAGSGQVI
+1085 HTGGVAGAGQQI
-1097 ASFKMK
+1097 AGFKIGG
-1103 AVERSFEPVDAK
+1103 ARALSAAELEERGAAQE
-1115 VDQLKGRVPER
+1115 
-1126 TLFDPHTKK
+1126 
-1135 VLATAGRAI
+1135 AI
-1144 DERSAKEIEELA
+1144 
-1156 RRVAEFVRM
+1156 
-1165 CRKVE
+1165 
-1170 SCELGKAF
+1170 
-1178 REDVRHPFTGK
+1178 
-1189 QILLPSD
+1189 
-1196 EDLLLI
+1196 
-1202 EQRLHSAIN
+1202 
-1211 ELRVSFTASG
+1211 
-1221 FSWNTPQIYRDK
+1221 
-1233 IKDDQKTRE
+1233 
-1242 FVPFISDVREIIAQ
+1242 
-1256 GVGSVY
+1256 
-1262 EKDKELVSPIGD
+1262 
-1274 KKVLLRKGDKID
+1274 
-1286 IKKLKELHNLRQKVI
+1286 
-1301 AHLQR
+1301 
-1306 EKCSIVE
+1306 
-1313 YPVAVRSES
+1313 
-1322 KKDEEEAQT
+1322 
-1331 LDLSKDQKHVLLKVA
+1331 DLSKDQKHVLLKVA
-1346 ANQLGKPV
+1346 SNQLGKPV
-1354 PVLATDEPS
+1354 PLFATDDASE
-1363 DGEDK
+1363 GEEK

-1425 WVVIKATLPVGD
+1425 WVVLKATLPVGD

-1446 TIEDARGNPIV
+1446 TIEDPRTGNPIV

-1468 TRLHEAGV
+1468 TRLMEAGV
-1476 QEVTVL
+1476 ESVTVL

-1560 RRVIDPGDA
+1560 RRIIDPGDT

-1672 ARADEAAAVV
+1672 ARAEEAAAVV

-1692 FEEELAADDGEAQAT
+1692 FEEELAADDGGETQAAVADAPTIEVTLRPIDAEELAADDGGEAQAT
-1707 DGGAPNTESTL
+1707 V
-1718 RLADSSPDAPA
+1718 
-1729 LELTLRPAAGEAD
+1729 AD
-1742 APDPTDGDAPA
+1742 APTI
-1753 LEITLRPAAGEAD
+1753 EVTLGTAD
-1766 APDPTDGDRASPK
+1766 AEPEATDAAESASKPKRARK
-1779 TKRERK
+1779 TQDKE
-1785 Q
+1785 

>member
-1 MADISRIKAIKIGL
+1 
-15 ASPDD
+15 
-20 IRAWSFGEVKKPETI
+20 
-35 NYRTFKPERDGLFCE
+35 
-50 RIFGPTRDWE
+50 
-60 CSCGRYKR
+60 
-68 VKNKGIRCERCGV
+68 
-81 EVTRARV
+81 
-88 RRERMGHIELAA
+88 
-100 PVCHL
+100 
-105 WYLKGQPPS
+105 
-114 PLGLLLDISPRQ
+114 
-126 LEKVIYFTNYMVI
+126 
-139 DIDRA
+139 
-144 GIEQN
+144 
-149 LGDLQRM
+149 
-156 VEEAK
+156 
-161 RNFDAEIERVFL
+161 VFL

-233 ELLDESSWQAIEQLL
+233 ELLDESSWQAIEHLL

-318 RPEWMILDAVPVL
+318 RPEWMILEAVPVL

-387 AVDALIDNTKRSKP
+387 AVDALIDNSKRSKP

-499 SVIREHP
+499 SVIKEHP

-598 LTMSDPQRQQE
+598 LTMNDPQRQTE
-609 VRYRFANP
+609 IRYRFANP
-617 EEARLAFERG
+617 EEARLVFERG

-632 EPIEVRLVRPNAQDP
+632 EPIEVRLMRPNAQDP

-734 ILQKAAEEARRIDEL
+734 ILQKASQEARLIDEL

-769 RVYDEVSKVMLQE
+769 RVYEEVSKVMMQE
-782 LRDDNPL
+782 LGANNPL

-884 EHDCGTPEGIVVSRI
+884 EHDCGTPEGIVVSGI
-899 EREGDLIETLFQ
+899 EREGDLIEPLFQ

-939 EAVAT
+939 EAIAADI
-944 ELDALAQ
+944 DALAQ

-965 KDEFELF
+965 KDEGELF
-972 TPTDDEPLRDPIT
+972 TPTDDQPLRDPIT

-1006 RRDEIRTMWLQA
+1006 RRDEIRTLWLQA

-1085 HASGVAGSGQVI
+1085 HTGGVAGAGQQI
-1097 ASFKMK
+1097 AGFK
-1103 AVERSFEPVDAK
+1103 V
-1115 VDQLKGRVPER
+1115 G
-1126 TLFDPHTKK
+1126 
-1135 VLATAGRAI
+1135 AGRALTATELE
-1144 DERSAKEIEELA
+1144 ERGAVQE
-1156 RRVAEFVRM
+1156 
-1165 CRKVE
+1165 
-1170 SCELGKAF
+1170 
-1178 REDVRHPFTGK
+1178 
-1189 QILLPSD
+1189 
-1196 EDLLLI
+1196 
-1202 EQRLHSAIN
+1202 AI
-1211 ELRVSFTASG
+1211 
-1221 FSWNTPQIYRDK
+1221 
-1233 IKDDQKTRE
+1233 
-1242 FVPFISDVREIIAQ
+1242 
-1256 GVGSVY
+1256 
-1262 EKDKELVSPIGD
+1262 
-1274 KKVLLRKGDKID
+1274 
-1286 IKKLKELHNLRQKVI
+1286 
-1301 AHLQR
+1301 
-1306 EKCSIVE
+1306 
-1313 YPVAVRSES
+1313 
-1322 KKDEEEAQT
+1322 
-1331 LDLSKDQKHVLLKVA
+1331 DLSKDQKMVLLKVA

-1354 PVLATDEPS
+1354 PVLATEEPS
-1363 DGEDK
+1363 EGEEK
-1368 IEKRTRDS
+1368 LEKRTRDS
-1376 LRRLNKLQEPPNSG
+1376 LRRLAKLQEPPNSG

-1412 AGEVVDVVRSVGR
+1412 EGEVVDIIRSVGR

-1446 TIEDARGNPIV
+1446 TIEDPKSGAVILE
-1457 SEMDEIRAAHL
+1457 EMEEIRTAHL
-1468 TRLHEAGV
+1468 TRLLEAGV
-1476 QEVTVL
+1476 QAVTVL

-1560 RRVIDPGDA
+1560 RRVIDPGDT

-1599 EWVLLGVSEAAQQT
+1599 EWVLLGVSDAAQQT

-1682 ETREPTLGTL
+1682 ETREPTLETL
-1692 FEEELAADDGEAQAT
+1692 FKEELAADDGEAQAT
-1707 DGGAPNTESTL
+1707 DGDMPNTEITL
-1718 RLADSSPDAPA
+1718 HLAESSP
-1729 LELTLRPAAGEAD
+1729 
-1742 APDPTDGDAPA
+1742 DAPA

-1766 APDPTDGDRASPK
+1766 APATEAATDGAETQAEADGGSASKP
-1779 TKRERK
+1779 KRERK
-1785 Q
+1785 QRGL

>member
-1 MADISRIKAIKIGL
+1 MADISRIKALKIGL

-20 IRAWSFGEVKKPETI
+20 IRAWSYGEVKKPETI

-156 VEEAK
+156 VDEAK
-161 RNFDAEIERVFL
+161 RNFDDEIERVFL

-233 ELLDESSWQAIEQLL
+233 ELLDESSWQAIEHLL

-387 AVDALIDNTKRSKP
+387 AVDALIDNSKRSKP

-499 SVIREHP
+499 SVIKEHP

-598 LTMSDPQRQQE
+598 LTMNDPQRQQE

-632 EPIEVRLVRPNAQDP
+632 EPIEVRLMRPNAQDP

-734 ILQKAAEEARRIDEL
+734 ILQKASQEARLIDEL

-769 RVYDEVSKVMLQE
+769 RVYEEVSKVMMQE
-782 LRDDNPL
+782 LGANNPL

-884 EHDCGTPEGIVVSRI
+884 EHDCGTPEGIVVSGI
-899 EREGDLIETLFQ
+899 EREGDLIEPLFQ

-939 EAVAT
+939 EAIAADI
-944 ELDALAQ
+944 DALAQ

-965 KDEFELF
+965 KDEGELF
-972 TPTDDEPLRDPIT
+972 TPTDDQPLRDPIT

-1006 RRDEIRTMWLQA
+1006 RRDEIRTLWLQA

-1085 HASGVAGSGQVI
+1085 HTGGVAGAGQQI
-1097 ASFKMK
+1097 AGFK
-1103 AVERSFEPVDAK
+1103 V
-1115 VDQLKGRVPER
+1115 G
-1126 TLFDPHTKK
+1126 
-1135 VLATAGRAI
+1135 AGRALTATELE
-1144 DERSAKEIEELA
+1144 ERGAVQE
-1156 RRVAEFVRM
+1156 
-1165 CRKVE
+1165 
-1170 SCELGKAF
+1170 
-1178 REDVRHPFTGK
+1178 
-1189 QILLPSD
+1189 
-1196 EDLLLI
+1196 
-1202 EQRLHSAIN
+1202 AI
-1211 ELRVSFTASG
+1211 
-1221 FSWNTPQIYRDK
+1221 
-1233 IKDDQKTRE
+1233 
-1242 FVPFISDVREIIAQ
+1242 
-1256 GVGSVY
+1256 
-1262 EKDKELVSPIGD
+1262 
-1274 KKVLLRKGDKID
+1274 
-1286 IKKLKELHNLRQKVI
+1286 
-1301 AHLQR
+1301 
-1306 EKCSIVE
+1306 
-1313 YPVAVRSES
+1313 
-1322 KKDEEEAQT
+1322 
-1331 LDLSKDQKHVLLKVA
+1331 DLSKDQKMVLLKVA

-1354 PVLATDEPS
+1354 PVLATEEPS
-1363 DGEDK
+1363 EGEEK
-1368 IEKRTRDS
+1368 LEKRTRDS
-1376 LRRLNKLQEPPNSG
+1376 LRRLAKLQEPPNSG

-1412 AGEVVDVVRSVGR
+1412 EGEVVDIIRSVGR

-1446 TIEDARGNPIV
+1446 TIEDPKSGAVILE
-1457 SEMDEIRAAHL
+1457 EMEEIRTAHL
-1468 TRLHEAGV
+1468 TRLLDAGV
-1476 QEVTVL
+1476 REVTVL

-1560 RRVIDPGDA
+1560 RRVIDPGDT

-1599 EWVLLGVSEAAQQT
+1599 EWVLLGVSDAAQQT

-1682 ETREPTLGTL
+1682 ETREPTLETL
-1692 FEEELAADDGEAQAT
+1692 FKEELAADDGEAQAT
-1707 DGGAPNTESTL
+1707 DGDMPNTEITL
-1718 RLADSSPDAPA
+1718 HLAESSP
-1729 LELTLRPAAGEAD
+1729 
-1742 APDPTDGDAPA
+1742 DAPA

-1766 APDPTDGDRASPK
+1766 APATEAATDGAETQAEADGGSASKP
-1779 TKRERK
+1779 KRERK
-1785 Q
+1785 QRGL

>member
-1 MADISRIKAIKIGL
+1 MADISRIKALKIGL

-20 IRAWSFGEVKKPETI
+20 IRAWSYGEVKKPETI

-60 CSCGRYKR
+60 CACGRYKR

-161 RNFDAEIERVFL
+161 RNFDEEIERVFQ

-180 RELKEGADTLTE
+180 RELQEGRDTLTE

-223 IERLAKLQRY
+223 VERLAKLQKY
-233 ELLDESSWQAIEQLL
+233 ELLDESSWQAIEHLL
-248 ITGARRLQR
+248 ITGSRRLQR

-276 REIDLEKLDRELREE
+276 KQIDLEKLDRELREE
-291 ISKTQGTR
+291 IAKTQGTR

-318 RPEWMILDAVPVL
+318 RPEWMILEVVPVL

-387 AVDALIDNTKRSKP
+387 AVDALIDNSRRSKP

-410 KSLSDMLKGKEGRF
+410 KSLSDLLKGKEGRF

-464 PFVMQRLIRDQLAN
+464 PFVMHRLIRDQLAN

-499 SVIREHP
+499 AVIKEHP

-598 LTMSDPQRQQE
+598 LTMNDPQRQE
-609 VRYRFANP
+609 EIRYRFANP

-627 DARLH
+627 EARLH
-632 EPIEVRLVRPNAQDP
+632 EPIEVRVVRPNAQEP

-653 IGRLMFHEIM
+653 IGRLIFQEIM
-663 PDELRYHPDW
+663 PDELRYHPEW
-673 LNVVYNKKML
+673 LNRVYNKKTL
-683 SAVIRAVYQTCG
+683 SEVIRAVYQTCG
-695 HARTVRFLD
+695 HTRTVRFLD

-734 ILQKAAEEARRIDEL
+734 ILQKAAEEARKIDEL

-769 RVYDEVSKVMLQE
+769 RVYEEVSQVMMQE
-782 LRDDNPL
+782 LGANNPL

-884 EHDCGTPEGIVVSRI
+884 EHDCGTPEGIVVTRI
-899 EREGDLIETLFQ
+899 EREGELVEPLFQ
-911 RIRGRTARRDLRHPI
+911 RIRGRTARRDLRHPL

-931 VAENEIIP
+931 VAENEIIS

-944 ELDALAQ
+944 EIDALAQ
-951 ATERFTQTLRELSG
+951 KTEQFTQTLRELSG
-965 KDEFELF
+965 KDEGELF
-972 TPTDDEPLRDPIT
+972 IPADDQPLRDPIT
-985 GETLLEPYDMLTQEV
+985 DETLLEPYDMLTQEV
-1000 MDRLHA
+1000 LDRLHA
-1006 RRDEIRTMWLQA
+1006 RRDEIRALWLQA

-1085 HASGVAGSGQVI
+1085 HTGGVAGAGQQI
-1097 ASFKMK
+1097 AGFKVGGGRIL
-1103 AVERSFEPVDAK
+1103 AATELELEER
-1115 VDQLKGRVPER
+1115 G
-1126 TLFDPHTKK
+1126 
-1135 VLATAGRAI
+1135 ATQEAI
-1144 DERSAKEIEELA
+1144 
-1156 RRVAEFVRM
+1156 
-1165 CRKVE
+1165 
-1170 SCELGKAF
+1170 
-1178 REDVRHPFTGK
+1178 
-1189 QILLPSD
+1189 
-1196 EDLLLI
+1196 
-1202 EQRLHSAIN
+1202 
-1211 ELRVSFTASG
+1211 
-1221 FSWNTPQIYRDK
+1221 
-1233 IKDDQKTRE
+1233 
-1242 FVPFISDVREIIAQ
+1242 
-1256 GVGSVY
+1256 
-1262 EKDKELVSPIGD
+1262 
-1274 KKVLLRKGDKID
+1274 
-1286 IKKLKELHNLRQKVI
+1286 
-1301 AHLQR
+1301 
-1306 EKCSIVE
+1306 
-1313 YPVAVRSES
+1313 
-1322 KKDEEEAQT
+1322 
-1331 LDLSKDQKHVLLKVA
+1331 DLSKDQKNVLLKVA
-1346 ANQLGKPV
+1346 ANLLGKPV
-1354 PVLATDEPS
+1354 PIMPTEEPS
-1363 DGEDK
+1363 EGEEK
-1368 IEKRTRDS
+1368 LEKRTRDS
-1376 LRRLNKLQEPPNSG
+1376 LRRLAKLQEPVNTG

-1412 AGEVVDVVRSVGR
+1412 EGEVVDIVRSFGR
-1425 WVVIKATLPVGD
+1425 WVVIKATLPVGEM
-1437 LLVGKMSLQ
+1437 LVGKMSLQ
-1446 TIEDARGNPIV
+1446 TIEDPKSGAVILN
-1457 SEMDEIRAAHL
+1457 EMDEIRASHVARL
-1468 TRLHEAGV
+1468 TEAGV
-1476 QEVTVL
+1476 KSVTVL
-1482 DAVLVPPQGS
+1482 DAVLVPTLGS

-1497 GDTVLAGDRLTPGP
+1497 GDKVLPGDRLTPGP

-1530 IREIQAVYKAQGVDI
+1530 IQEIQAVYKAQGVDI
-1545 DDKHLEVIIRQMLRK
+1545 DDKHLEIIIRQMLRK
-1560 RRVIDPGDA
+1560 RRIIDPGDT

-1625 VKALTE
+1625 VKALTD

-1667 KFEWG
+1667 KFVWS
-1672 ARADEAAAVV
+1672 ARAEEATAVV
-1682 ETREPTLGTL
+1682 ETREPTLETL
-1692 FEEELAADDGEAQAT
+1692 FKEELAKDDGGSAQALS
-1707 DGGAPNTESTL
+1707 GVSGTE
-1718 RLADSSPDAPA
+1718 
-1729 LELTLRPAAGEAD
+1729 EVTLRPVEGEPDTPNLTNSGDTPAVEAATETPEPSD
-1742 APDPTDGDAPA
+1742 SDDT
-1753 LEITLRPAAGEAD
+1753 
-1766 APDPTDGDRASPK
+1766 PK
-1779 TKRERK
+1779 PKRTRK
-1785 Q
+1785 RQAEE

>member
-1 MADISRIKAIKIGL
+1 MADISRIKALKIGL

-20 IRAWSFGEVKKPETI
+20 IRAWSYGEVKKPETI

-60 CSCGRYKR
+60 CACGRYKR

-161 RNFDAEIERVFL
+161 RNFDAEIEQVFQQ
-173 ELDARLE
+173 LDARLE
-180 RELKEGADTLTE
+180 RELEEGRDTLTE

-223 IERLAKLQRY
+223 VERLAKLQKY
-233 ELLDESSWQAIEQLL
+233 ELLDESSWQAIEHLL
-248 ITGARRLQR
+248 ITGSRRLQR

-276 REIDLEKLDRELREE
+276 KQIDLEKLDRELREE
-291 ISKTQGTR
+291 IAKTQGTR

-318 RPEWMILDAVPVL
+318 RPEWMILEVVPVL

-387 AVDALIDNTKRSKP
+387 AVDALIDNSRRSKP

-410 KSLSDMLKGKEGRF
+410 KSLSDLLKGKEGRF

-464 PFVMQRLIRDQLAN
+464 PFVMHRLIRDQLAN

-499 SVIREHP
+499 AVIKEHP

-555 VPLSFPAQAEAR
+555 VPLSYPAQAEAR

-598 LTMSDPQRQQE
+598 LTMNDPQRQE
-609 VRYRFANP
+609 EIRYRFANP

-627 DARLH
+627 EARLH
-632 EPIEVRLVRPNAQDP
+632 EPIEVRIVRPNAQEP

-653 IGRLMFHEIM
+653 IGRLIFQEIM
-663 PDELRYHPDW
+663 PDELRYHPEW
-673 LNVVYNKKML
+673 LNRVYNKKTL
-683 SAVIRAVYQTCG
+683 SEVIRAVYQTCG
-695 HARTVRFLD
+695 HTRTVRFLD

-734 ILQKAAEEARRIDEL
+734 ILQKAAEEARKIDEL

-769 RVYDEVSKVMLQE
+769 RVYEEVSQVMMQE
-782 LRDDNPL
+782 LGANNPL

-884 EHDCGTPEGIVVSRI
+884 ERDCGTPEGIVVTRI
-899 EREGDLIETLFQ
+899 EREGELVEPLFQ
-911 RIRGRTARRDLRHPI
+911 RIRGRTARRDLRHPL

-931 VAENEIIP
+931 VAENEIIS

-944 ELDALAQ
+944 EIDALAQ
-951 ATERFTQTLRELSG
+951 KTEQFTQTLRELSG
-965 KDEFELF
+965 KDEGELF
-972 TPTDDEPLRDPIT
+972 VPADDQPLRDPIT
-985 GETLLEPYDMLTQEV
+985 GETLLEPYDILTQEV
-1000 MDRLHA
+1000 LNRLHA
-1006 RRDEIRTMWLQA
+1006 RRDEIRSLWLQA

-1085 HASGVAGSGQVI
+1085 HTGGVAGAGQQI
-1097 ASFKMK
+1097 AGFK
-1103 AVERSFEPVDAK
+1103 VGGGRILVTTELELEER
-1115 VDQLKGRVPER
+1115 G
-1126 TLFDPHTKK
+1126 
-1135 VLATAGRAI
+1135 ATQEAI
-1144 DERSAKEIEELA
+1144 
-1156 RRVAEFVRM
+1156 
-1165 CRKVE
+1165 
-1170 SCELGKAF
+1170 
-1178 REDVRHPFTGK
+1178 
-1189 QILLPSD
+1189 
-1196 EDLLLI
+1196 
-1202 EQRLHSAIN
+1202 
-1211 ELRVSFTASG
+1211 
-1221 FSWNTPQIYRDK
+1221 
-1233 IKDDQKTRE
+1233 
-1242 FVPFISDVREIIAQ
+1242 
-1256 GVGSVY
+1256 
-1262 EKDKELVSPIGD
+1262 
-1274 KKVLLRKGDKID
+1274 
-1286 IKKLKELHNLRQKVI
+1286 
-1301 AHLQR
+1301 
-1306 EKCSIVE
+1306 
-1313 YPVAVRSES
+1313 
-1322 KKDEEEAQT
+1322 
-1331 LDLSKDQKHVLLKVA
+1331 DLSKDQKNVLLKVA
-1346 ANQLGKPV
+1346 ANLLGKPV
-1354 PVLATDEPS
+1354 PLMPTEEPS
-1363 DGEDK
+1363 EGEEK
-1368 IEKRTRDS
+1368 LEKRTRDS
-1376 LRRLNKLQEPPNSG
+1376 LRRLAKLQEPVNTG

-1412 AGEVVDVVRSVGR
+1412 EGEVVDIVRSFGR
-1425 WVVIKATLPVGD
+1425 WVVIKATLPVGEM
-1437 LLVGKMSLQ
+1437 LVGKMSLQ
-1446 TIEDARGNPIV
+1446 TIEDPKSGAVILN
-1457 SEMDEIRAAHL
+1457 EMDEIRASHVARL
-1468 TRLHEAGV
+1468 TEAGV
-1476 QEVTVL
+1476 KSVTVL
-1482 DAVLVPPQGS
+1482 DAVLVPTLGS

-1497 GDTVLAGDRLTPGP
+1497 GDKVLPGDRLTPGP

-1530 IREIQAVYKAQGVDI
+1530 IQEIQAVYKAQGVDI
-1545 DDKHLEVIIRQMLRK
+1545 DDKHLEIIIRQMLRK
-1560 RRVIDPGDA
+1560 RRIIDPGDT

-1576 VDRFVFEDANR
+1576 VDRFVFEDTNR

-1625 VKALTE
+1625 VKALTD

-1667 KFEWG
+1667 KFVWS
-1672 ARADEAAAVV
+1672 ARAEEATAVV
-1682 ETREPTLGTL
+1682 ETREPTLETL
-1692 FEEELAADDGEAQAT
+1692 FKEELAKDDDESAQALS
-1707 DGGAPNTESTL
+1707 GRSGTEGV
-1718 RLADSSPDAPA
+1718 
-1729 LELTLRPAAGEAD
+1729 TLRPVGEEPDTPNLTNGGGTPAVEAATETSEPSNGND
-1742 APDPTDGDAPA
+1742 T
-1753 LEITLRPAAGEAD
+1753 
-1766 APDPTDGDRASPK
+1766 PK
-1779 TKRERK
+1779 PKRTRK
-1785 Q
+1785 RQAEE

>member
-1 MADISRIKAIKIGL
+1 MADISRIKALKIGL

-20 IRAWSFGEVKKPETI
+20 IRAWSYGEVKKPETI

-156 VEEAK
+156 VDEAK
-161 RNFDAEIERVFL
+161 RNFDDEIERVFL

-233 ELLDESSWQAIEQLL
+233 ELLDESSWQAIEHLL

-387 AVDALIDNTKRSKP
+387 AVDALIDNSKRSKP

-499 SVIREHP
+499 SVIKEHP

-598 LTMSDPQRQQE
+598 LTMNDPQRQTE
-609 VRYRFANP
+609 IRHRFANP

-734 ILQKAAEEARRIDEL
+734 ILQKASQEARLIDEL

-769 RVYDEVSKVMLQE
+769 RVYEEVSKVMMQE
-782 LRDDNPL
+782 LGANNPL

-884 EHDCGTPEGIVVSRI
+884 EHDCGTPEGIVVSGI
-899 EREGDLIETLFQ
+899 EREGDLIEPLFQ

-939 EAVAT
+939 EAVAA
-944 ELDALAQ
+944 EIDALAQ

-965 KDEFELF
+965 KDEGELF
-972 TPTDDEPLRDPIT
+972 MPPDDQPLRDPIT
-985 GETLLEPYDMLTQEV
+985 GEALLEPYDTLTQETL
-1000 MDRLHA
+1000 DRLHA
-1006 RRDEIRTMWLQA
+1006 RRDEIRTLWLQA

-1085 HASGVAGSGQVI
+1085 HTGGVAGAGQQI
-1097 ASFKMK
+1097 AGFK
-1103 AVERSFEPVDAK
+1103 VGG
-1115 VDQLKGRVPER
+1115 GRI
-1126 TLFDPHTKK
+1126 
-1135 VLATAGRAI
+1135 LATTELELEERGATQEAI
-1144 DERSAKEIEELA
+1144 
-1156 RRVAEFVRM
+1156 
-1165 CRKVE
+1165 
-1170 SCELGKAF
+1170 
-1178 REDVRHPFTGK
+1178 
-1189 QILLPSD
+1189 
-1196 EDLLLI
+1196 
-1202 EQRLHSAIN
+1202 
-1211 ELRVSFTASG
+1211 
-1221 FSWNTPQIYRDK
+1221 
-1233 IKDDQKTRE
+1233 
-1242 FVPFISDVREIIAQ
+1242 
-1256 GVGSVY
+1256 
-1262 EKDKELVSPIGD
+1262 
-1274 KKVLLRKGDKID
+1274 
-1286 IKKLKELHNLRQKVI
+1286 
-1301 AHLQR
+1301 
-1306 EKCSIVE
+1306 
-1313 YPVAVRSES
+1313 
-1322 KKDEEEAQT
+1322 
-1331 LDLSKDQKHVLLKVA
+1331 DLSKDQKNVLLKVA
-1346 ANQLGKPV
+1346 ANLLGKPV
-1354 PVLATDEPS
+1354 PLMPTEEPS
-1363 DGEDK
+1363 EGEEK
-1368 IEKRTRDS
+1368 LEKRTRDS
-1376 LRRLNKLQEPPNSG
+1376 LRRLAKLQEPVNTG

-1412 AGEVVDVVRSVGR
+1412 EGEVVDIVRSFGR
-1425 WVVIKATLPVGD
+1425 WVVIKATLPVGEM
-1437 LLVGKMSLQ
+1437 LVGKMSLQ
-1446 TIEDARGNPIV
+1446 TIEDPKSGAVILN
-1457 SEMDEIRAAHL
+1457 EMDEIRASHVARL
-1468 TRLHEAGV
+1468 TEAGV
-1476 QEVTVL
+1476 KSVTVL
-1482 DAVLVPPQGS
+1482 DAVLVPTLGS

-1497 GDTVLAGDRLTPGP
+1497 GDKVLPGDRLTPGP

-1530 IREIQAVYKAQGVDI
+1530 IQEIQAVYKAQGVDI
-1545 DDKHLEVIIRQMLRK
+1545 DDKHLEIIIRQMLRK
-1560 RRVIDPGDA
+1560 RRIIDPGDT

-1576 VDRFVFEDANR
+1576 VDRFVFEDTNR

-1625 VKALTE
+1625 VKALTD

-1667 KFEWG
+1667 KFVWS
-1672 ARADEAAAVV
+1672 ARAEEATAVV
-1682 ETREPTLGTL
+1682 ETREPTLETL
-1692 FEEELAADDGEAQAT
+1692 FKEELAKDDDESAQALS
-1707 DGGAPNTESTL
+1707 GMSGTEGV
-1718 RLADSSPDAPA
+1718 
-1729 LELTLRPAAGEAD
+1729 TLRPVGEEPDTPNLTNGGGTPAVEAATETSE
-1742 APDPTDGDAPA
+1742 PSNGDD
-1753 LEITLRPAAGEAD
+1753 T
-1766 APDPTDGDRASPK
+1766 PK
-1779 TKRERK
+1779 PKRTRK
-1785 Q
+1785 RQAEE

>member
-1 MADISRIKAIKIGL
+1 MADISRIKALKIGL

-20 IRAWSFGEVKKPETI
+20 IRAWSYGEVKKPETI

-156 VEEAK
+156 VDEAK

-180 RELKEGADTLTE
+180 RELQEGRDTLTE

-223 IERLAKLQRY
+223 IERLAKLQQY
-233 ELLDESSWQAIEQLL
+233 ELLDEGSWQAIEHLL
-248 ITGARRLQR
+248 ITGARKLQR

-276 REIDLEKLDRELREE
+276 KEVDLEKLDRELREE

-401 VTGTGGRPL
+401 VTGSGGRPL

-435 SGRSVIVVGPTLQ
+435 SGRSVIVVGPNLQ

-499 SVIREHP
+499 SVIKEHP

-598 LTMSDPQRQQE
+598 LTMNDPQRQTE
-609 VRYRFANP
+609 IRHRFANP

-632 EPIEVRLVRPNAQDP
+632 EPIEVRLVRPNAPEP

-734 ILQKAAEEARRIDEL
+734 ILQKASQEARLIDEL

-769 RVYDEVSKVMLQE
+769 RVYEEVSKVMLQE
-782 LRDDNPL
+782 LGADNPL

-899 EREGDLIETLFQ
+899 EREGDLIEPLFQ
-911 RIRGRTARRDLRHPI
+911 RIRGRTARRDLRHPV

-939 EAVAT
+939 EAVAA
-944 ELDALAQ
+944 EIDALAQ
-951 ATERFTQTLRELSG
+951 ATEQFTQTLRELSG
-965 KDEFELF
+965 KDEGELF
-972 TPTDDEPLRDPIT
+972 MPPDDQPLRDPIK
-985 GETLLEPYDMLTQEV
+985 GETLLEPYDTLTQETL
-1000 MDRLHA
+1000 DRLHA
-1006 RRDEIRTMWLQA
+1006 RRDAIRDLWLQA

-1043 VCAKCYGLDMGTLRP
+1043 VCARCYGLDMGTLRP

-1085 HASGVAGSGQVI
+1085 HTGGVAGAGQQI
-1097 ASFKMK
+1097 AGFKIGG
-1103 AVERSFEPVDAK
+1103 ARALTATELEERGA
-1115 VDQLKGRVPER
+1115 
-1126 TLFDPHTKK
+1126 
-1135 VLATAGRAI
+1135 
-1144 DERSAKEIEELA
+1144 
-1156 RRVAEFVRM
+1156 
-1165 CRKVE
+1165 
-1170 SCELGKAF
+1170 
-1178 REDVRHPFTGK
+1178 
-1189 QILLPSD
+1189 
-1196 EDLLLI
+1196 
-1202 EQRLHSAIN
+1202 
-1211 ELRVSFTASG
+1211 
-1221 FSWNTPQIYRDK
+1221 
-1233 IKDDQKTRE
+1233 
-1242 FVPFISDVREIIAQ
+1242 AQ
-1256 GVGSVY
+1256 
-1262 EKDKELVSPIGD
+1262 
-1274 KKVLLRKGDKID
+1274 
-1286 IKKLKELHNLRQKVI
+1286 
-1301 AHLQR
+1301 
-1306 EKCSIVE
+1306 
-1313 YPVAVRSES
+1313 
-1322 KKDEEEAQT
+1322 EA

-1346 ANQLGKPV
+1346 ANLLGKPV
-1354 PVLATDEPS
+1354 PLLATDDASE
-1363 DGEDK
+1363 GEEK
-1368 IEKRTRDS
+1368 LEKRTRDS
-1376 LRRLNKLQEPPNSG
+1376 LRRLAKLQEPPNSG

-1412 AGEVVDVVRSVGR
+1412 AGEVVDIVRSVGR
-1425 WVVIKATLPVGD
+1425 WVVIKATLPVGE

-1446 TIEDARGNPIV
+1446 TIEDPRTGNPIV

-1468 TRLHEAGV
+1468 TRLLEAGV
-1476 QEVTVL
+1476 ESVTVL

-1560 RRVIDPGDA
+1560 RRVIDPGDT

-1594 RPATA
+1594 QPATA

-1692 FEEELAADDGEAQAT
+1692 FEEELAADDAETQAT
-1707 DGGAPNTESTL
+1707 DDGAPTIEVTL
-1718 RLADSSPDAPA
+1718 RPTKAEPDAPD
-1729 LELTLRPAAGEAD
+1729 L
-1742 APDPTDGDAPA
+1742 TDGDAPA
-1753 LEITLRPAAGEAD
+1753 IEAASEPIETPEAEG
-1766 APDPTDGDRASPK
+1766 ATKPK
-1779 TKRERK
+1779 RTRK
-1785 Q
+1785 QQSDG

>member
-1 MADISRIKAIKIGL
+1 MADISRIKALKIGL

-20 IRAWSFGEVKKPETI
+20 IRAWSYGEVKKPETI

-156 VEEAK
+156 VDEAK
-161 RNFDAEIERVFL
+161 RNFDDEIERVFL

-233 ELLDESSWQAIEQLL
+233 ELLDESSWQAIEHLL

-387 AVDALIDNTKRSKP
+387 AVDALIDNSKRSKP

-499 SVIREHP
+499 SVIKEHP

-598 LTMSDPQRQQE
+598 LTMNDPQRQTE
-609 VRYRFANP
+609 IRHRFANP

-632 EPIEVRLVRPNAQDP
+632 EPIEVRLMRPNAQDP

-734 ILQKAAEEARRIDEL
+734 ILQKASQEARLIDEL

-769 RVYDEVSKVMLQE
+769 RVYEEVSKVMMQE
-782 LRDDNPL
+782 LGANNPL

-884 EHDCGTPEGIVVSRI
+884 EHDCGTPEGIVVSGI
-899 EREGDLIETLFQ
+899 EREGDLIEPLFQ
-911 RIRGRTARRDLRHPI
+911 RIRGRTARRDLRHPV

-939 EAVAT
+939 EAVAA
-944 ELDALAQ
+944 EIDALAQ
-951 ATERFTQTLRELSG
+951 ATERFTQTLRELTG
-965 KDEFELF
+965 KDEGEPFM
-972 TPTDDEPLRDPIT
+972 PADDQPLRDPIT

-1006 RRDEIRTMWLQA
+1006 RRDEIRTLWLQA

-1085 HASGVAGSGQVI
+1085 HTGGVAGAGQQI
-1097 ASFKMK
+1097 AGFK
-1103 AVERSFEPVDAK
+1103 V
-1115 VDQLKGRVPER
+1115 G
-1126 TLFDPHTKK
+1126 
-1135 VLATAGRAI
+1135 AGRALTATELE
-1144 DERSAKEIEELA
+1144 ERGAVQE
-1156 RRVAEFVRM
+1156 
-1165 CRKVE
+1165 
-1170 SCELGKAF
+1170 
-1178 REDVRHPFTGK
+1178 
-1189 QILLPSD
+1189 
-1196 EDLLLI
+1196 
-1202 EQRLHSAIN
+1202 AI
-1211 ELRVSFTASG
+1211 
-1221 FSWNTPQIYRDK
+1221 
-1233 IKDDQKTRE
+1233 
-1242 FVPFISDVREIIAQ
+1242 
-1256 GVGSVY
+1256 
-1262 EKDKELVSPIGD
+1262 
-1274 KKVLLRKGDKID
+1274 
-1286 IKKLKELHNLRQKVI
+1286 
-1301 AHLQR
+1301 
-1306 EKCSIVE
+1306 
-1313 YPVAVRSES
+1313 
-1322 KKDEEEAQT
+1322 
-1331 LDLSKDQKHVLLKVA
+1331 DLSKDQKMVLLKVA

-1354 PVLATDEPS
+1354 PVLATEEPS
-1363 DGEDK
+1363 EGEEK
-1368 IEKRTRDS
+1368 LEKRTRDS
-1376 LRRLNKLQEPPNSG
+1376 LRRLAKLQEPPNSG

-1412 AGEVVDVVRSVGR
+1412 EGEVVDIIRSVGR

-1446 TIEDARGNPIV
+1446 TIEDPKSGAVILE
-1457 SEMDEIRAAHL
+1457 EMEEIRTAHL
-1468 TRLHEAGV
+1468 TRLLDAGV
-1476 QEVTVL
+1476 QAVTVL

-1560 RRVIDPGDA
+1560 RRVIDPGDT

-1599 EWVLLGVSEAAQQT
+1599 EWVLLGVSDAAQQT

-1682 ETREPTLGTL
+1682 ETREPTLETL
-1692 FEEELAADDGEAQAT
+1692 FKEELAADDGEAQAT
-1707 DGGAPNTESTL
+1707 DGDMPNTEITL
-1718 RLADSSPDAPA
+1718 HLAESSP
-1729 LELTLRPAAGEAD
+1729 
-1742 APDPTDGDAPA
+1742 DAPA

-1766 APDPTDGDRASPK
+1766 APATEAATDGAETQAEADGGSASKP
-1779 TKRERK
+1779 KRERK
-1785 Q
+1785 QRGL

>member
-1 MADISRIKAIKIGL
+1 MADISRIKALKIGL

-20 IRAWSFGEVKKPETI
+20 IRAWSYGEVKKPETI

-156 VEEAK
+156 VDEAK

-180 RELKEGADTLTE
+180 RELEQGRETYTE

-223 IERLAKLQRY
+223 IERLAKLQQY

-248 ITGARRLQR
+248 ITGARKLQR

-276 REIDLEKLDRELREE
+276 KEVDLEKLDRELREE

-401 VTGTGGRPL
+401 VTGSGGRPL

-499 SVIREHP
+499 SVIKEHP

-523 EPVLVEGKA
+523 EPILVEGKA

-598 LTMSDPQRQQE
+598 LTMNDPQRQQE

-632 EPIEVRLVRPNAQDP
+632 EPVEVRLVRPNAEEP

-653 IGRLMFHEIM
+653 IGRLMFQEIM
-663 PDELRYHPDW
+663 PDELRYDPEW
-673 LNVVYNKKML
+673 LNKVYNKKML

-715 RGGITFAL
+715 RGGVTFAL
-723 TDMAIPAQRDA
+723 TDMAVPAQRDA
-734 ILQKAAEEARRIDEL
+734 ILQEAAEKARRIDEL

-757 DEKRQRKIQLWQ
+757 DEKRQRKIEVWQ
-769 RVYDEVSKVMLQE
+769 RAYDEVSKVMLQE

-884 EHDCGTPEGIVVSRI
+884 EHDCRTPEGIVVSRI

-931 VAENEIIP
+931 VAENAIIP
-939 EAVAT
+939 EAVAA
-944 ELDALAQ
+944 EIDALAQ
-951 ATERFTQTLRELSG
+951 ATEQFTQTLRELSG
-965 KDEFELF
+965 KDEGEPFM
-972 TPTDDEPLRDPIT
+972 PPDDQPLRDPIT
-985 GETLLEPYDMLTQEV
+985 GEALLEPHDTLTQETL
-1000 MDRLHA
+1000 DRLHA
-1006 RRDEIRTMWLQA
+1006 RRDAIRDLWLQA

-1043 VCAKCYGLDMGTLRP
+1043 VCARCYGLDMGTLRP

-1085 HASGVAGSGQVI
+1085 HTGGVAGAGQQI
-1097 ASFKMK
+1097 AGFKIGG
-1103 AVERSFEPVDAK
+1103 ARA
-1115 VDQLKGRVPER
+1115 
-1126 TLFDPHTKK
+1126 
-1135 VLATAGRAI
+1135 LAIQEAI
-1144 DERSAKEIEELA
+1144 
-1156 RRVAEFVRM
+1156 
-1165 CRKVE
+1165 
-1170 SCELGKAF
+1170 
-1178 REDVRHPFTGK
+1178 
-1189 QILLPSD
+1189 
-1196 EDLLLI
+1196 
-1202 EQRLHSAIN
+1202 
-1211 ELRVSFTASG
+1211 
-1221 FSWNTPQIYRDK
+1221 
-1233 IKDDQKTRE
+1233 
-1242 FVPFISDVREIIAQ
+1242 
-1256 GVGSVY
+1256 
-1262 EKDKELVSPIGD
+1262 
-1274 KKVLLRKGDKID
+1274 
-1286 IKKLKELHNLRQKVI
+1286 
-1301 AHLQR
+1301 
-1306 EKCSIVE
+1306 
-1313 YPVAVRSES
+1313 
-1322 KKDEEEAQT
+1322 
-1331 LDLSKDQKHVLLKVA
+1331 DLSKDQKQVLLKVA
-1346 ANQLGKPV
+1346 ANLLGKPV
-1354 PVLATDEPS
+1354 PLLTADETS
-1363 DGEDK
+1363 EGEEK
-1368 IEKRTRDS
+1368 LEKRTRDS
-1376 LRRLNKLQEPPNSG
+1376 LRRLAKLQEPPNTG

-1412 AGEVVDVVRSVGR
+1412 EGEVVIVEKLARKPKGEAITVDYEGEVVEITRPVER
-1425 WVVIKATLPVGD
+1425 WVVIKATLPVGE

-1446 TIEDARGNPIV
+1446 TIEDPRTGNPIV

-1468 TRLHEAGV
+1468 TRLMEAGV
-1476 QEVTVL
+1476 ESVTVL

-1560 RRVIDPGDA
+1560 RRVIDPGDT

-1672 ARADEAAAVV
+1672 ARAEEAAAVV

-1692 FEEELAADDGEAQAT
+1692 FGEELAADDAEAQAEADGGAPTIEVTLRPIDAEELAADDGGEAQAT
-1707 DGGAPNTESTL
+1707 V
-1718 RLADSSPDAPA
+1718 
-1729 LELTLRPAAGEAD
+1729 AD
-1742 APDPTDGDAPA
+1742 APTI
-1753 LEITLRPAAGEAD
+1753 EVTLGTAD
-1766 APDPTDGDRASPK
+1766 AEPEATDAAESASKPKRARK
-1779 TKRERK
+1779 TQDKE
-1785 Q
+1785 

>member
-1 MADISRIKAIKIGL
+1 MADISRIKALKIGL
-15 ASPDD
+15 ASPED

-68 VKNKGIRCERCGV
+68 VRNRGIRCERCGV

-149 LGDLQRM
+149 LGDLMRM

-161 RNFDAEIERVFL
+161 QSFDTEIEQVFL

-180 RELKEGADTLTE
+180 RELQEGRDTLTE

-223 IERLAKLQRY
+223 IERLAKLQQY

-276 REIDLEKLDRELREE
+276 KAIDLEKLDRELREE

-318 RPEWMILDAVPVL
+318 RPEWMIMDAVPVL

-401 VTGTGGRPL
+401 VTGSGGRPL

-487 DRQLPEVWKALE
+487 DNQLPEVWKALE
-499 SVIREHP
+499 AVIKEHP

-523 EPVLVEGKA
+523 EPILVEGKA

-555 VPLSFPAQAEAR
+555 VPLSFAAQAEAR

-598 LTMSDPQRQQE
+598 LTMNDPQHQQE
-609 VRYRFANP
+609 VRHYFANS

-627 DARLH
+627 EARLH
-632 EPIEVRLVRPNAQDP
+632 EPIMVRLMRPSVDKNASENP
-647 EFVQTT
+647 ETGNNQAVSELVQTT
-653 IGRLMFHEIM
+653 VGRLIFQEIM

-673 LNVVYNKKML
+673 LNKVYNKKML

-715 RGGITFAL
+715 RGGVTFAL
-723 TDMAIPAQRDA
+723 TDMAVPERRDA
-734 ILQKAAEEARRIDEL
+734 ILQKAAEEARLIDEL

-757 DEKRQRKIQLWQ
+757 DEKRLRKIQLWQ

-803 LAQLVGMRG
+803 
-812 LMMGGFDF
+812 
-820 RSGGERLVE
+820 
-829 ELPVQHNFQ
+829 
-838 EGLTTLEYFVSGYG
+838 
-852 ARRGLASTALLT
+852 
-864 ANAGYLTRRM
+864 
-874 CDVAQDVVIR
+874 
-884 EHDCGTPEGIVVSRI
+884 
-899 EREGDLIETLFQ
+899 
-911 RIRGRTARRDLRHPI
+911 
-926 TGEPL
+926 
-931 VAENEIIP
+931 
-939 EAVAT
+939 
-944 ELDALAQ
+944 
-951 ATERFTQTLRELSG
+951 
-965 KDEFELF
+965 
-972 TPTDDEPLRDPIT
+972 
-985 GETLLEPYDMLTQEV
+985 
-1000 MDRLHA
+1000 
-1006 RRDEIRTMWLQA
+1006 
-1018 GYEWVEHDRVGV
+1018 
-1030 PIRSPLTCNTRQG
+1030 
-1043 VCAKCYGLDMGTLRP
+1043 
-1058 VELGTAVGII
+1058 
-1068 AAESIG
+1068 
-1074 EPGTQLTMRVF
+1074 
-1085 HASGVAGSGQVI
+1085 
-1097 ASFKMK
+1097 
-1103 AVERSFEPVDAK
+1103 
-1115 VDQLKGRVPER
+1115 
-1126 TLFDPHTKK
+1126 
-1135 VLATAGRAI
+1135 
-1144 DERSAKEIEELA
+1144 
-1156 RRVAEFVRM
+1156 
-1165 CRKVE
+1165 
-1170 SCELGKAF
+1170 
-1178 REDVRHPFTGK
+1178 
-1189 QILLPSD
+1189 
-1196 EDLLLI
+1196 
-1202 EQRLHSAIN
+1202 
-1211 ELRVSFTASG
+1211 
-1221 FSWNTPQIYRDK
+1221 
-1233 IKDDQKTRE
+1233 
-1242 FVPFISDVREIIAQ
+1242 
-1256 GVGSVY
+1256 
-1262 EKDKELVSPIGD
+1262 
-1274 KKVLLRKGDKID
+1274 
-1286 IKKLKELHNLRQKVI
+1286 
-1301 AHLQR
+1301 
-1306 EKCSIVE
+1306 
-1313 YPVAVRSES
+1313 
-1322 KKDEEEAQT
+1322 
-1331 LDLSKDQKHVLLKVA
+1331 
-1346 ANQLGKPV
+1346 
-1354 PVLATDEPS
+1354 
-1363 DGEDK
+1363 
-1368 IEKRTRDS
+1368 
-1376 LRRLNKLQEPPNSG
+1376 
-1390 INRVEELFEA
+1390 
-1400 RKPKGEAITVDY
+1400 
-1412 AGEVVDVVRSVGR
+1412 
-1425 WVVIKATLPVGD
+1425 
-1437 LLVGKMSLQ
+1437 
-1446 TIEDARGNPIV
+1446 
-1457 SEMDEIRAAHL
+1457 
-1468 TRLHEAGV
+1468 
-1476 QEVTVL
+1476 
-1482 DAVLVPPQGS
+1482 
-1492 LEVVK
+1492 
-1497 GDTVLAGDRLTPGP
+1497 
-1511 LNPHELLRL
+1511 
-1520 RGVRGVQEYL
+1520 
-1530 IREIQAVYKAQGVDI
+1530 
-1545 DDKHLEVIIRQMLRK
+1545 
-1560 RRVIDPGDA
+1560 
-1569 YFLPGQT
+1569 
-1576 VDRFVFEDANR
+1576 
-1587 KVIAEGG
+1587 
-1594 RPATA
+1594 
-1599 EWVLLGVSEAAQQT
+1599 
-1613 ESFLSA
+1613 
-1619 ASFQRT
+1619 
-1625 VKALTE
+1625 
-1631 AAVRGKVDELVGL
+1631 
-1644 KENVIIGRLI
+1644 
-1654 PAGTGYVKPRFEP
+1654 
-1667 KFEWG
+1667 
-1672 ARADEAAAVV
+1672 
-1682 ETREPTLGTL
+1682 
-1692 FEEELAADDGEAQAT
+1692 
-1707 DGGAPNTESTL
+1707 
-1718 RLADSSPDAPA
+1718 
-1729 LELTLRPAAGEAD
+1729 
-1742 APDPTDGDAPA
+1742 
-1753 LEITLRPAAGEAD
+1753 
-1766 APDPTDGDRASPK
+1766 
-1779 TKRERK
+1779 
-1785 Q
+1785 

>member
-1 MADISRIKAIKIGL
+1 MADISRIKALKIGL

-60 CSCGRYKR
+60 CTCGRYKR

-156 VEEAK
+156 VEEEK
-161 RNFDAEIERVFL
+161 RNFDAEIERIFI

-180 RELKEGADTLTE
+180 RELEQNRDTYTE

-197 RVRMYESRKE
+197 RVRAYESRKE

-214 RLLEEMEKA
+214 ALLQDLEKA
-223 IERLAKLQRY
+223 IERLAKLQQY
-233 ELLDESSWQAIEQLL
+233 ELLDESSWQAIDQLL
-248 ITGARRLQR
+248 ITGTRKLQR

-291 ISKTQGTR
+291 IAKTQGTR

-318 RPEWMILDAVPVL
+318 RPEWMILEAVPVL

-387 AVDALIDNTKRSKP
+387 AVDALIDNSKRSKP
-401 VTGTGGRPL
+401 VTGSGGRPL

-499 SVIREHP
+499 SVIKEHP

-598 LTMSDPQRQQE
+598 LTMNDPQHQQE
-609 VRYRFANP
+609 ARHRFANP

-632 EPIEVRLVRPNAQDP
+632 EPIEVRLVLPNAETP
-647 EFVQTT
+647 TLVQTT
-653 IGRLMFHEIM
+653 IGRLIFQEIM
-663 PDELRYHPDW
+663 PDELRYAPEW
-673 LNVVYNKKML
+673 LNRVYNKKTL
-683 SAVIRAVYQTCG
+683 SEVIRAVYQTCG

-723 TDMAIPAQRDA
+723 TDMAVPVQRDE
-734 ILQKAAEEARRIDEL
+734 ILQRAVEEARKIDEL

-757 DEKRQRKIQLWQ
+757 DEKRQRKIELWQ
-769 RVYDEVSKVMLQE
+769 RVYDEVSKVMMQE

-884 EHDCGTPEGIVVSRI
+884 EHDCRTPEGIVVSRI

-911 RIRGRTARRDLRHPI
+911 RIRGRTARRDLRHP
-926 TGEPL
+926 TTREPL
-931 VAENEIIP
+931 VAENEIIH

-951 ATERFTQTLRELSG
+951 ATERFTQTLRELANKEEG
-965 KDEFELF
+965 ELF
-972 TPTDDEPLRDPIT
+972 TPDDDQPLRDPIT
-985 GETLLEPYDMLTQEV
+985 GEPLLEPYDLITPEALE
-1000 MDRLHA
+1000 RLHA
-1006 RRDEIRTMWLQA
+1006 RRDEIRDLWLNA

-1030 PIRSPLTCNTRQG
+1030 PVRSPLTCNTRQG

-1058 VELGTAVGII
+1058 IELGTAIGII

-1085 HASGVAGSGQVI
+1085 HTGGVAGAGQQI
-1097 ASFKMK
+1097 AGFKIGG
-1103 AVERSFEPVDAK
+1103 ARALTATELEER
-1115 VDQLKGRVPER
+1115 G
-1126 TLFDPHTKK
+1126 
-1135 VLATAGRAI
+1135 AI
-1144 DERSAKEIEELA
+1144 QE
-1156 RRVAEFVRM
+1156 
-1165 CRKVE
+1165 
-1170 SCELGKAF
+1170 
-1178 REDVRHPFTGK
+1178 
-1189 QILLPSD
+1189 
-1196 EDLLLI
+1196 
-1202 EQRLHSAIN
+1202 AI
-1211 ELRVSFTASG
+1211 
-1221 FSWNTPQIYRDK
+1221 
-1233 IKDDQKTRE
+1233 
-1242 FVPFISDVREIIAQ
+1242 
-1256 GVGSVY
+1256 
-1262 EKDKELVSPIGD
+1262 
-1274 KKVLLRKGDKID
+1274 
-1286 IKKLKELHNLRQKVI
+1286 
-1301 AHLQR
+1301 
-1306 EKCSIVE
+1306 
-1313 YPVAVRSES
+1313 
-1322 KKDEEEAQT
+1322 
-1331 LDLSKDQKHVLLKVA
+1331 DLSKDQKQVLLKVA
-1346 ANQLGKPV
+1346 ANLLGKPV
-1354 PVLATDEPS
+1354 PLLTADETS
-1363 DGEDK
+1363 EGEEK
-1368 IEKRTRDS
+1368 LEKRTRDS
-1376 LRRLNKLQEPPNSG
+1376 LRRLAKLQEPPNTG

-1412 AGEVVDVVRSVGR
+1412 EGEVVEITRSVGR
-1425 WVVIKATLPVGD
+1425 WVVIKAKLPVGE
-1437 LLVGKMSLQ
+1437 LLVGKMSLE
-1446 TIEDARGNPIV
+1446 TIEDPKSGAVILE
-1457 SEMDEIRAAHL
+1457 EMEEIRASHL
-1468 TRLHEAGV
+1468 ARLEAAGV

-1482 DAVLVPPQGS
+1482 DAVLVPPLGS

-1497 GDTVLAGDRLTPGP
+1497 GDPVLPGDRLTPGP

-1530 IREIQAVYKAQGVDI
+1530 IQEIQAVYKAQGVDI

-1560 RRVIDPGDA
+1560 RRIIDPGDT

-1587 KVIAEGG
+1587 KVVAEGG

-1625 VKALTE
+1625 VKALTD

-1672 ARADEAAAVV
+1672 ARAEEAKAAV
-1682 ETREPTLGTL
+1682 ETREPTLETL
-1692 FEEELAADDGEAQAT
+1692 FKEELAEESAPPVQDTLSLEEMEPDATAAT
-1707 DGGAPNTESTL
+1707 DEAPEAEPKPKRS
-1718 RLADSSPDAPA
+1718 RKKQDDA
-1729 LELTLRPAAGEAD
+1729 
-1742 APDPTDGDAPA
+1742 
-1753 LEITLRPAAGEAD
+1753 
-1766 APDPTDGDRASPK
+1766 
-1779 TKRERK
+1779 
-1785 Q
+1785 

>member
-1 MADISRIKAIKIGL
+1 MADISRIKALKIGL

-20 IRAWSFGEVKKPETI
+20 IRAWSYGEVKKPETI

-156 VEEAK
+156 VDEAK

-180 RELKEGADTLTE
+180 RELQEGRDTLTE

-223 IERLAKLQRY
+223 IERLAKLQQY
-233 ELLDESSWQAIEQLL
+233 ELLDEGSWQAIEHLL
-248 ITGARRLQR
+248 ITGARKLQR

-276 REIDLEKLDRELREE
+276 KEVDLEKLDRELREE

-401 VTGTGGRPL
+401 VTGSGGRPL

-435 SGRSVIVVGPTLQ
+435 SGRSVIVVGPNLQ

-499 SVIREHP
+499 SVIKEHP

-598 LTMSDPQRQQE
+598 LTMNDPQRQIE
-609 VRYRFANP
+609 IRHRFANP

-632 EPIEVRLVRPNAQDP
+632 EPIEVRLVRPNAPEP

-734 ILQKAAEEARRIDEL
+734 ILQKASQEARLIDEL

-769 RVYDEVSKVMLQE
+769 RVYEEVSKVMLQE
-782 LRDDNPL
+782 LGADNPL

-899 EREGDLIETLFQ
+899 EREGDLIEPLFQ
-911 RIRGRTARRDLRHPI
+911 RIRGRTARRDLRHPV

-939 EAVAT
+939 EAVAA
-944 ELDALAQ
+944 EIDALAQ
-951 ATERFTQTLRELSG
+951 ATEQFTQTLRELSG
-965 KDEFELF
+965 KDEGELF
-972 TPTDDEPLRDPIT
+972 MPPDDQPLRDPIT
-985 GETLLEPYDMLTQEV
+985 GEALLEPYDMLTQETL
-1000 MDRLHA
+1000 DRLHA
-1006 RRDEIRTMWLQA
+1006 RRDAIRDLWLQA

-1043 VCAKCYGLDMGTLRP
+1043 VCARCYGLDMGTLRP

-1085 HASGVAGSGQVI
+1085 HTGGVAGAGQQI
-1097 ASFKMK
+1097 AGFKIGG
-1103 AVERSFEPVDAK
+1103 ARALSATELEERGA
-1115 VDQLKGRVPER
+1115 
-1126 TLFDPHTKK
+1126 
-1135 VLATAGRAI
+1135 
-1144 DERSAKEIEELA
+1144 
-1156 RRVAEFVRM
+1156 
-1165 CRKVE
+1165 
-1170 SCELGKAF
+1170 
-1178 REDVRHPFTGK
+1178 
-1189 QILLPSD
+1189 
-1196 EDLLLI
+1196 
-1202 EQRLHSAIN
+1202 
-1211 ELRVSFTASG
+1211 
-1221 FSWNTPQIYRDK
+1221 
-1233 IKDDQKTRE
+1233 
-1242 FVPFISDVREIIAQ
+1242 AQ
-1256 GVGSVY
+1256 
-1262 EKDKELVSPIGD
+1262 
-1274 KKVLLRKGDKID
+1274 
-1286 IKKLKELHNLRQKVI
+1286 
-1301 AHLQR
+1301 
-1306 EKCSIVE
+1306 
-1313 YPVAVRSES
+1313 
-1322 KKDEEEAQT
+1322 EA

-1346 ANQLGKPV
+1346 ANLLGKPV
-1354 PVLATDEPS
+1354 PLLATDDASE
-1363 DGEDK
+1363 GEEK
-1368 IEKRTRDS
+1368 LEKRTRDS
-1376 LRRLNKLQEPPNSG
+1376 LRRLAKLQEPPNSG

-1412 AGEVVDVVRSVGR
+1412 AGEVVDIVRSVGR
-1425 WVVIKATLPVGD
+1425 WVVIKATLPVGE

-1446 TIEDARGNPIV
+1446 TIEDPRTGNPIV

-1468 TRLHEAGV
+1468 TRLLEAGV
-1476 QEVTVL
+1476 QAVTVL

-1560 RRVIDPGDA
+1560 RRVIDPGDT

-1594 RPATA
+1594 QPATA

-1692 FEEELAADDGEAQAT
+1692 FEEELAADDVETQAT
-1707 DGGAPNTESTL
+1707 DDGAPTIEVTL
-1718 RLADSSPDAPA
+1718 RPTKAEPDAPD
-1729 LELTLRPAAGEAD
+1729 L
-1742 APDPTDGDAPA
+1742 TDGDAPA
-1753 LEITLRPAAGEAD
+1753 IEAASEPIETPEAEG
-1766 APDPTDGDRASPK
+1766 ATKPK
-1779 TKRERK
+1779 RTRK
-1785 Q
+1785 QQSDG

>member
-1 MADISRIKAIKIGL
+1 MADISRIKALKIGL

-20 IRAWSFGEVKKPETI
+20 IRAWSYGEVKKPETI

-156 VEEAK
+156 VDEAK
-161 RNFDAEIERVFL
+161 RNFDDEIERVFL

-233 ELLDESSWQAIEQLL
+233 ELLDESSWQAIEHLL

-401 VTGTGGRPL
+401 VTGSGGRPL

-435 SGRSVIVVGPTLQ
+435 SGRSVIVVGPNLQ

-499 SVIREHP
+499 SVIKEHP

-598 LTMSDPQRQQE
+598 LTMNDPQRQTE
-609 VRYRFANP
+609 IRHRFANP

-632 EPIEVRLVRPNAQDP
+632 EPIEVRLVRPNAPEP

-734 ILQKAAEEARRIDEL
+734 ILQKASQEARLIDEL

-769 RVYDEVSKVMLQE
+769 RVYEEVSKVMMQE
-782 LRDDNPL
+782 LGANNPL

-884 EHDCGTPEGIVVSRI
+884 EHDCGTPEGIVVSGI
-899 EREGDLIETLFQ
+899 EREGDLIEPLFQ
-911 RIRGRTARRDLRHPI
+911 RIRGRTARRDLRHPV

-939 EAVAT
+939 EAVAA
-944 ELDALAQ
+944 EIDALAQ
-951 ATERFTQTLRELSG
+951 ATEQFTQTLRELSS
-965 KDEFELF
+965 KDEGELF
-972 TPTDDEPLRDPIT
+972 MPPDDQPLRDPIT
-985 GETLLEPYDMLTQEV
+985 GEELLKPYNMLTQEV

-1006 RRDEIRTMWLQA
+1006 RRDAIRDLWLQA

-1043 VCAKCYGLDMGTLRP
+1043 VCARCYGLDMGTLRP

-1085 HASGVAGSGQVI
+1085 HTGGVAGAGQQI
-1097 ASFKMK
+1097 AGFK
-1103 AVERSFEPVDAK
+1103 V
-1115 VDQLKGRVPER
+1115 G
-1126 TLFDPHTKK
+1126 
-1135 VLATAGRAI
+1135 AGRALTATELE
-1144 DERSAKEIEELA
+1144 ERGTVQE
-1156 RRVAEFVRM
+1156 
-1165 CRKVE
+1165 
-1170 SCELGKAF
+1170 
-1178 REDVRHPFTGK
+1178 
-1189 QILLPSD
+1189 
-1196 EDLLLI
+1196 
-1202 EQRLHSAIN
+1202 AI
-1211 ELRVSFTASG
+1211 
-1221 FSWNTPQIYRDK
+1221 
-1233 IKDDQKTRE
+1233 
-1242 FVPFISDVREIIAQ
+1242 
-1256 GVGSVY
+1256 
-1262 EKDKELVSPIGD
+1262 
-1274 KKVLLRKGDKID
+1274 
-1286 IKKLKELHNLRQKVI
+1286 
-1301 AHLQR
+1301 
-1306 EKCSIVE
+1306 
-1313 YPVAVRSES
+1313 
-1322 KKDEEEAQT
+1322 
-1331 LDLSKDQKHVLLKVA
+1331 DLSKDQKMVLLKVA

-1354 PVLATDEPS
+1354 PVLATEEPS
-1363 DGEDK
+1363 EGEEK
-1368 IEKRTRDS
+1368 PEKRTRDS
-1376 LRRLNKLQEPPNSG
+1376 LRRLAKLQEPPNSG

-1412 AGEVVDVVRSVGR
+1412 EGEVVDIIRSVGR

-1446 TIEDARGNPIV
+1446 TIEDPKSGAVILE
-1457 SEMDEIRAAHL
+1457 EMEEIRTAHL
-1468 TRLHEAGV
+1468 TRLLDAGV
-1476 QEVTVL
+1476 QAVTVL

-1560 RRVIDPGDA
+1560 RRVIDPGDT

-1599 EWVLLGVSEAAQQT
+1599 EWVLLGVSDAAQQT

-1672 ARADEAAAVV
+1672 ARADEAAAVI

-1692 FEEELAADDGEAQAT
+1692 FEEELAADDAETQAT
-1707 DGGAPNTESTL
+1707 DDGTPTIEVTL
-1718 RLADSSPDAPA
+1718 RPTKAEPDAPD
-1729 LELTLRPAAGEAD
+1729 L
-1742 APDPTDGDAPA
+1742 TDGDAPA
-1753 LEITLRPAAGEAD
+1753 IEAASEPIETPESEGA
-1766 APDPTDGDRASPK
+1766 TKPK
-1779 TKRERK
+1779 RTRK
-1785 Q
+1785 QQSDG

>member
-1 MADISRIKAIKIGL
+1 MADISRIKALKIGL

-20 IRAWSFGEVKKPETI
+20 IRAWSYGEVKKPETI

-156 VEEAK
+156 VDEAK
-161 RNFDAEIERVFL
+161 RNFDDEIERVFL

-233 ELLDESSWQAIEQLL
+233 ELLDESSWQAIEHLL

-401 VTGTGGRPL
+401 VTGSGGRPL

-499 SVIREHP
+499 SVIKEHP

-598 LTMSDPQRQQE
+598 LTMNDPQRQTE
-609 VRYRFANP
+609 IRYRFANP

-632 EPIEVRLVRPNAQDP
+632 EPIEVRLMRPNAQDP

-734 ILQKAAEEARRIDEL
+734 ILQKASQEARLIDEL

-769 RVYDEVSKVMLQE
+769 RVYEEVSKVMMQE
-782 LRDDNPL
+782 LGANNPL

-884 EHDCGTPEGIVVSRI
+884 EHDCGTPEGIVVSGI
-899 EREGDLIETLFQ
+899 EREGDLIEPLFQ
-911 RIRGRTARRDLRHPI
+911 RIRGRTARRDLRHPV

-939 EAVAT
+939 EAVAA
-944 ELDALAQ
+944 EIDALAQ
-951 ATERFTQTLRELSG
+951 ATEQFTQTLRELSG
-965 KDEFELF
+965 KDEGELF
-972 TPTDDEPLRDPIT
+972 MPPDDQPLRDPIT
-985 GETLLEPYDMLTQEV
+985 GEALLEPYDTLTQETL
-1000 MDRLHA
+1000 DRLHA
-1006 RRDEIRTMWLQA
+1006 RRDAIRDLWLQA

-1043 VCAKCYGLDMGTLRP
+1043 VCARCYGLDMGTLRP

-1085 HASGVAGSGQVI
+1085 HTGGVAGAGQQI
-1097 ASFKMK
+1097 AGFK
-1103 AVERSFEPVDAK
+1103 V
-1115 VDQLKGRVPER
+1115 G
-1126 TLFDPHTKK
+1126 
-1135 VLATAGRAI
+1135 AGRALTATELE
-1144 DERSAKEIEELA
+1144 ERGAVQE
-1156 RRVAEFVRM
+1156 
-1165 CRKVE
+1165 
-1170 SCELGKAF
+1170 
-1178 REDVRHPFTGK
+1178 
-1189 QILLPSD
+1189 
-1196 EDLLLI
+1196 
-1202 EQRLHSAIN
+1202 AI
-1211 ELRVSFTASG
+1211 
-1221 FSWNTPQIYRDK
+1221 
-1233 IKDDQKTRE
+1233 
-1242 FVPFISDVREIIAQ
+1242 
-1256 GVGSVY
+1256 
-1262 EKDKELVSPIGD
+1262 
-1274 KKVLLRKGDKID
+1274 
-1286 IKKLKELHNLRQKVI
+1286 
-1301 AHLQR
+1301 
-1306 EKCSIVE
+1306 
-1313 YPVAVRSES
+1313 
-1322 KKDEEEAQT
+1322 
-1331 LDLSKDQKHVLLKVA
+1331 DLSKDQKMVLLKAA

-1354 PVLATDEPS
+1354 PVLATEEPS
-1363 DGEDK
+1363 EGEEK
-1368 IEKRTRDS
+1368 LEKRTRES
-1376 LRRLNKLQEPPNSG
+1376 LRRLAKLQEPPNSG

-1412 AGEVVDVVRSVGR
+1412 EGEVVDIIRSVGR

-1446 TIEDARGNPIV
+1446 TIEDPKSGAVILE
-1457 SEMDEIRAAHL
+1457 EMEEIRTAHL
-1468 TRLHEAGV
+1468 TRLLDAGV
-1476 QEVTVL
+1476 QAVTVL

-1560 RRVIDPGDA
+1560 RRVIDPGDT

-1599 EWVLLGVSEAAQQT
+1599 EWVLLGVSDAAQQT

-1672 ARADEAAAVV
+1672 ARADEAAAVI

-1692 FEEELAADDGEAQAT
+1692 FEEELAADDAETQAT
-1707 DGGAPNTESTL
+1707 DDGAPTIEVTL
-1718 RLADSSPDAPA
+1718 RPTKAEPDAPD
-1729 LELTLRPAAGEAD
+1729 L
-1742 APDPTDGDAPA
+1742 TDGDAPA
-1753 LEITLRPAAGEAD
+1753 IEAASEPIETPEAEG
-1766 APDPTDGDRASPK
+1766 ATKPK
-1779 TKRERK
+1779 RTRK
-1785 Q
+1785 QQSDG

>member
-1 MADISRIKAIKIGL
+1 MADISRIKALKIGL

-60 CSCGRYKR
+60 CTCGRYKR
-68 VKNKGIRCERCGV
+68 VRNKGIRCERCGV

-156 VEEAK
+156 VEEEK
-161 RNFDAEIERVFL
+161 RNFDAEIERVFA

-180 RELKEGADTLTE
+180 RELEQNRDTYTE
-192 QQIAE
+192 QQIIE
-197 RVRMYESRKE
+197 RVRAYESRKE

-214 RLLEEMEKA
+214 ALLQDLEKA
-223 IERLAKLQRY
+223 IERLAKLQQY
-233 ELLDESSWQAIEQLL
+233 ELLDESSWQAIDQLL
-248 ITGARRLQR
+248 ITGTRKLQR

-318 RPEWMILDAVPVL
+318 RPEWMILEAVPVL

-387 AVDALIDNTKRSKP
+387 AVDALIDNSKRSKP
-401 VTGTGGRPL
+401 VTGSGGRPL

-499 SVIREHP
+499 SVIKEHP

-598 LTMSDPQRQQE
+598 LTMNDPQHQQE
-609 VRYRFANP
+609 ARHRFANP

-632 EPIEVRLVRPNAQDP
+632 EPIEVRLVLPNAETP
-647 EFVQTT
+647 TLVQTT
-653 IGRLMFHEIM
+653 IGRLIFQEIM
-663 PDELRYHPDW
+663 PDELRYAPEW
-673 LNVVYNKKML
+673 LNRVYNKKTL
-683 SAVIRAVYQTCG
+683 SEVIRAVYQTCG

-723 TDMAIPAQRDA
+723 TDMAVPVQRDE
-734 ILQKAAEEARRIDEL
+734 ILQRAVEEARKIDEL

-757 DEKRQRKIQLWQ
+757 DEKRQRKIELWQ
-769 RVYDEVSKVMLQE
+769 RVYDEVSKVMMQE

-899 EREGDLIETLFQ
+899 EREGDLIEPLFQ

-931 VAENEIIP
+931 VAENAIIP

-951 ATERFTQTLRELSG
+951 ATERFTQTLRELANKEEG
-965 KDEFELF
+965 ELF
-972 TPTDDEPLRDPIT
+972 TPDDDQPLRDPIT
-985 GETLLEPYDMLTQEV
+985 GEPLLEPYDLITPEALE
-1000 MDRLHA
+1000 RLHA
-1006 RRDEIRTMWLQA
+1006 RRDEIRDLWLNA

-1058 VELGTAVGII
+1058 IELGTAIGII

-1085 HASGVAGSGQVI
+1085 HTGGVAGAGQQI
-1097 ASFKMK
+1097 AGFKIGG
-1103 AVERSFEPVDAK
+1103 ARALTATELEER
-1115 VDQLKGRVPER
+1115 G
-1126 TLFDPHTKK
+1126 
-1135 VLATAGRAI
+1135 AI
-1144 DERSAKEIEELA
+1144 QE
-1156 RRVAEFVRM
+1156 
-1165 CRKVE
+1165 
-1170 SCELGKAF
+1170 
-1178 REDVRHPFTGK
+1178 
-1189 QILLPSD
+1189 
-1196 EDLLLI
+1196 
-1202 EQRLHSAIN
+1202 AI
-1211 ELRVSFTASG
+1211 
-1221 FSWNTPQIYRDK
+1221 
-1233 IKDDQKTRE
+1233 
-1242 FVPFISDVREIIAQ
+1242 
-1256 GVGSVY
+1256 
-1262 EKDKELVSPIGD
+1262 
-1274 KKVLLRKGDKID
+1274 
-1286 IKKLKELHNLRQKVI
+1286 
-1301 AHLQR
+1301 
-1306 EKCSIVE
+1306 
-1313 YPVAVRSES
+1313 
-1322 KKDEEEAQT
+1322 
-1331 LDLSKDQKHVLLKVA
+1331 DLSKDQKQVLLKVA
-1346 ANQLGKPV
+1346 ANLLGKPV
-1354 PVLATDEPS
+1354 PLLTADETS
-1363 DGEDK
+1363 EGEEK
-1368 IEKRTRDS
+1368 LEKRTRDS
-1376 LRRLNKLQEPPNSG
+1376 LRRLAKLQEPPNTG

-1412 AGEVVDVVRSVGR
+1412 EGEVVEITRSVGR
-1425 WVVIKATLPVGD
+1425 WVVIKAKLPVGD
-1437 LLVGKMSLQ
+1437 LLVGKMSLE
-1446 TIEDARGNPIV
+1446 TLEDPKSGAVILE
-1457 SEMDEIRAAHL
+1457 EMEEIRASHL
-1468 TRLHEAGV
+1468 ARLEAAGV

-1482 DAVLVPPQGS
+1482 DAVLVPPLGS

-1497 GDTVLAGDRLTPGP
+1497 GDPVLPGDRLTPGP

-1530 IREIQAVYKAQGVDI
+1530 IQEIQAVYKAQGVDI

-1560 RRVIDPGDA
+1560 RRIIDPGDT

-1587 KVIAEGG
+1587 KVVAEGG

-1625 VKALTE
+1625 VKALTD

-1672 ARADEAAAVV
+1672 ARAEEAKAAV
-1682 ETREPTLGTL
+1682 ETREPTLETL
-1692 FEEELAADDGEAQAT
+1692 FKEELAEESAPPVQDTLSLEEMEPDATAAT
-1707 DGGAPNTESTL
+1707 DEAPEAEPKPKRS
-1718 RLADSSPDAPA
+1718 RKKQDDA
-1729 LELTLRPAAGEAD
+1729 
-1742 APDPTDGDAPA
+1742 
-1753 LEITLRPAAGEAD
+1753 
-1766 APDPTDGDRASPK
+1766 
-1779 TKRERK
+1779 
-1785 Q
+1785 

>member
-1 MADISRIKAIKIGL
+1 MADISRIKALKIGL

-20 IRAWSFGEVKKPETI
+20 IRAWSYGEVKKPETI

-156 VEEAK
+156 VDEAK
-161 RNFDAEIERVFL
+161 RNFDDEIERVFL

-233 ELLDESSWQAIEQLL
+233 ELLDESSWQAIEHLL

-387 AVDALIDNTKRSKP
+387 AVDALIDNSKRSKP

-499 SVIREHP
+499 SVIKEHP

-523 EPVLVEGKA
+523 EPILVEGKA

-598 LTMSDPQRQQE
+598 LTMNDPQRQTE
-609 VRYRFANP
+609 IRYRFANP

-632 EPIEVRLVRPNAQDP
+632 EPVEVRLVRPSVQQSQQKPTTADELAHDDSTETCDTQIPQP

-734 ILQKAAEEARRIDEL
+734 ILQKASQEARLIDEL

-769 RVYDEVSKVMLQE
+769 RVYEEVSKVMMQE
-782 LRDDNPL
+782 LGANNPL

-884 EHDCGTPEGIVVSRI
+884 EHDCGTPEGIVVSGI
-899 EREGDLIETLFQ
+899 EREGDLIEPLFQ
-911 RIRGRTARRDLRHPI
+911 RTRGRTARRDLRHPI

-939 EAVAT
+939 EAVAA
-944 ELDALAQ
+944 EIDALAQ
-951 ATERFTQTLRELSG
+951 ATEQFTQTLRELTG
-965 KDEFELF
+965 KDEGEPFM
-972 TPTDDEPLRDPIT
+972 PADDQPLRDPIT
-985 GETLLEPYDMLTQEV
+985 GETLLEPYDMLTPEV

-1006 RRDEIRTMWLQA
+1006 RRDEIRDMWLQA

-1085 HASGVAGSGQVI
+1085 HTGGVAGAGQQI
-1097 ASFKMK
+1097 AGFK
-1103 AVERSFEPVDAK
+1103 V
-1115 VDQLKGRVPER
+1115 G
-1126 TLFDPHTKK
+1126 
-1135 VLATAGRAI
+1135 AGRALTATELE
-1144 DERSAKEIEELA
+1144 ERGAVQE
-1156 RRVAEFVRM
+1156 
-1165 CRKVE
+1165 
-1170 SCELGKAF
+1170 
-1178 REDVRHPFTGK
+1178 
-1189 QILLPSD
+1189 
-1196 EDLLLI
+1196 
-1202 EQRLHSAIN
+1202 AI
-1211 ELRVSFTASG
+1211 
-1221 FSWNTPQIYRDK
+1221 
-1233 IKDDQKTRE
+1233 
-1242 FVPFISDVREIIAQ
+1242 
-1256 GVGSVY
+1256 
-1262 EKDKELVSPIGD
+1262 
-1274 KKVLLRKGDKID
+1274 
-1286 IKKLKELHNLRQKVI
+1286 
-1301 AHLQR
+1301 
-1306 EKCSIVE
+1306 
-1313 YPVAVRSES
+1313 
-1322 KKDEEEAQT
+1322 
-1331 LDLSKDQKHVLLKVA
+1331 DLSKDQKMVLLKVA

-1354 PVLATDEPS
+1354 PVLATEEPS
-1363 DGEDK
+1363 EGEEK
-1368 IEKRTRDS
+1368 LEKRTRDS
-1376 LRRLNKLQEPPNSG
+1376 LRRLAKLQEPPNSG

-1412 AGEVVDVVRSVGR
+1412 EGEVVDIIRSVGR
-1425 WVVIKATLPVGD
+1425 WVVINATLPVGD

-1446 TIEDARGNPIV
+1446 TIEDPKSGAVILE
-1457 SEMDEIRAAHL
+1457 EMEEIRTAHL
-1468 TRLHEAGV
+1468 TRLLDAGV
-1476 QEVTVL
+1476 QAVTVL

-1560 RRVIDPGDA
+1560 RRVIDPGDT

-1599 EWVLLGVSEAAQQT
+1599 EWVLLGVSDAAQQT

-1682 ETREPTLGTL
+1682 ETREPTLETL
-1692 FEEELAADDGEAQAT
+1692 FKEELAADDGEAQAT
-1707 DGGAPNTESTL
+1707 DGDMPNTEITL
-1718 RLADSSPDAPA
+1718 RVAESSP
-1729 LELTLRPAAGEAD
+1729 
-1742 APDPTDGDAPA
+1742 DAPA
-1753 LEITLRPAAGEAD
+1753 LEITLRPATGEAD
-1766 APDPTDGDRASPK
+1766 APATEAATDGAETQAEADGGSASKP
-1779 TKRERK
+1779 KRERK
-1785 Q
+1785 QRGL

>member
-1 MADISRIKAIKIGL
+1 MADISRIKALKIGL

-149 LGDLQRM
+149 LGDLQRL
-156 VEEAK
+156 VEEEK
-161 RNFDAEIERVFL
+161 RNFDAEIERVFK

-180 RELKEGADTLTE
+180 RELEQNRDTYTE

-197 RVRMYESRKE
+197 RVRAYESRKE

-214 RLLEEMEKA
+214 AILQDLEKA
-223 IERLAKLQRY
+223 IERLAKLQQY
-233 ELLDESSWQAIEQLL
+233 ELLDESSWQAIDQLL
-248 ITGARRLQR
+248 ITGTRKLQR

-276 REIDLEKLDRELREE
+276 KEIDLEKLDRELREE
-291 ISKTQGTR
+291 IAKTQGTR

-318 RPEWMILDAVPVL
+318 RPEWMILEAVPVL

-499 SVIREHP
+499 SVIKEHP

-598 LTMSDPQRQQE
+598 LTMNDPQHQQE
-609 VRYRFANP
+609 VRHRFANA

-632 EPIEVRLVRPNAQDP
+632 EPIEVRLVRPNANEP

-653 IGRLMFHEIM
+653 IGRLIFQEIM
-663 PDELRYHPDW
+663 PDELRYAPEW
-673 LNVVYNKKML
+673 LNRVYNKKTL
-683 SAVIRAVYQTCG
+683 SEVIRAVYQTCG

-723 TDMAIPAQRDA
+723 TDMAVPAQRDT
-734 ILQKAAEEARRIDEL
+734 ILQKASEEARKIDEL

-769 RVYDEVSKVMLQE
+769 RVYEEVSQVMMQE
-782 LRDDNPL
+782 LGANNPL

-884 EHDCGTPEGIVVSRI
+884 EHDCGTPEGIVVSGI
-899 EREGDLIETLFQ
+899 EREGDLIEPLFQ

-939 EAVAT
+939 EATAA
-944 ELDALAQ
+944 EIDALAQ
-951 ATERFTQTLRELSG
+951 ATEQFTQTLRELANKEEG
-965 KDEFELF
+965 ELF
-972 TPTDDEPLRDPIT
+972 TPDDDQPLRDPIT
-985 GETLLEPYDMLTQEV
+985 GEPLLEPYDVITEETIG
-1000 MDRLHA
+1000 RLQA
-1006 RRDEIRTMWLQA
+1006 RRDAIRNLWLEA

-1058 VELGTAVGII
+1058 VELGTAIGII

-1085 HASGVAGSGQVI
+1085 HTGGVAGAGQQI
-1097 ASFKMK
+1097 AGFKIGGTR
-1103 AVERSFEPVDAK
+1103 ALTATELEER
-1115 VDQLKGRVPER
+1115 G
-1126 TLFDPHTKK
+1126 
-1135 VLATAGRAI
+1135 ATQEAI
-1144 DERSAKEIEELA
+1144 
-1156 RRVAEFVRM
+1156 
-1165 CRKVE
+1165 
-1170 SCELGKAF
+1170 
-1178 REDVRHPFTGK
+1178 
-1189 QILLPSD
+1189 
-1196 EDLLLI
+1196 
-1202 EQRLHSAIN
+1202 
-1211 ELRVSFTASG
+1211 
-1221 FSWNTPQIYRDK
+1221 
-1233 IKDDQKTRE
+1233 
-1242 FVPFISDVREIIAQ
+1242 
-1256 GVGSVY
+1256 
-1262 EKDKELVSPIGD
+1262 
-1274 KKVLLRKGDKID
+1274 
-1286 IKKLKELHNLRQKVI
+1286 
-1301 AHLQR
+1301 
-1306 EKCSIVE
+1306 
-1313 YPVAVRSES
+1313 
-1322 KKDEEEAQT
+1322 
-1331 LDLSKDQKHVLLKVA
+1331 DLSKDQKHVLLKVA
-1346 ANQLGKPV
+1346 ANLLGKPI
-1354 PVLATDEPS
+1354 PSLPADETS
-1363 DGEDK
+1363 EGEEK
-1368 IEKRTRDS
+1368 LEKRTRDS
-1376 LRRLNKLQEPPNSG
+1376 LRRLAKLQEPPNTG

-1412 AGEVVDVVRSVGR
+1412 EGEVVDIIRSVGR
-1425 WVVIKATLPVGD
+1425 WVVIKAKIPVGD

-1446 TIEDARGNPIV
+1446 TIEDPRTGNPILN
-1457 SEMDEIRAAHL
+1457 EMDEIRPAHL
-1468 TRLHEAGV
+1468 TRLMDAGV

-1482 DAVLVPPQGS
+1482 DAVLVPSLGS

-1497 GDTVLAGDRLTPGP
+1497 GDTVLPGDRLTPGP

-1530 IREIQAVYKAQGVDI
+1530 IQEIQAVYKAQGVDI

-1560 RRVIDPGDA
+1560 RRVIDPGDT

-1625 VKALTE
+1625 VKALTD

-1672 ARADEAAAVV
+1672 ARAEEAKAAV
-1682 ETREPTLGTL
+1682 ETRELTLETL
-1692 FEEELAADDGEAQAT
+1692 FKEELAETSAPHGEDLPSLTEVESDATAAADEAPEA
-1707 DGGAPNTESTL
+1707 APKPKRSRKKQDNT
-1718 RLADSSPDAPA
+1718 
-1729 LELTLRPAAGEAD
+1729 
-1742 APDPTDGDAPA
+1742 
-1753 LEITLRPAAGEAD
+1753 
-1766 APDPTDGDRASPK
+1766 
-1779 TKRERK
+1779 
-1785 Q
+1785 

>member
-1 MADISRIKAIKIGL
+1 MADISRIKALKIGL

-139 DIDRA
+139 DIDRV

-149 LGDLQRM
+149 LGDLNRM

-161 RNFDAEIERVFL
+161 RTFEEEIERVFM

-180 RELKEGADTLTE
+180 RELEEGRDTLTE

-197 RVRMYESRKE
+197 RVRMFESRKD

-223 IERLAKLQRY
+223 IERLAKLQQY

-248 ITGARRLQR
+248 LTGARKLQR

-276 REIDLEKLDRELREE
+276 KNIDLEKLDRELREE

-401 VTGTGGRPL
+401 VTGSGGRPL

-499 SVIREHP
+499 SVIKEHP

-523 EPVLVEGKA
+523 EPILVEGKA

-555 VPLSFPAQAEAR
+555 VPLSYPAQAEAR

-598 LTMSDPQRQQE
+598 LTMNDPQHQQE
-609 VRYRFANP
+609 ARHYFANP

-632 EPIEVRLVRPNAQDP
+632 EPIHVRLVRPNAQEP
-647 EFVQTT
+647 ELTQTT
-653 IGRLMFHEIM
+653 IGRLIFQEIM
-663 PDELRYHPDW
+663 PDELRYDPEW
-673 LNVVYNKKML
+673 LNKVYNKKML

-715 RGGITFAL
+715 RGGVTFAL
-723 TDMAIPAQRDA
+723 TDMAVPAQRDA
-734 ILQKAAEEARRIDEL
+734 ILQKAAEEARLIDEL

-757 DEKRQRKIQLWQ
+757 DEKRQRKIELWQ
-769 RVYDEVSKVMLQE
+769 RVYDEVSRVMLQE

-874 CDVAQDVVIR
+874 CDVAQDVVVR
-884 EHDCGTPEGIVVSRI
+884 EPDCNTPEGIVVSRI

-926 TGEPL
+926 TGEIL

-939 EAVAT
+939 ESVAT

-951 ATERFTQTLRELSG
+951 ATERFTQTLRELAG
-965 KDEFELF
+965 KEEGELY
-972 TPTDDEPLRDPIT
+972 TPTDDQPLRDPIT
-985 GETLLEPYDMLTQEV
+985 GESLLEPYDMLEAQTLE
-1000 MDRLHA
+1000 RLHA
-1006 RRDEIRTMWLQA
+1006 RRNELRDLWQQA

-1043 VCAKCYGLDMGTLRP
+1043 VCAKCYGQDMGTLRP

-1085 HASGVAGSGQVI
+1085 HTGGVAGAGQQI
-1097 ASFKMK
+1097 AGFKIGG
-1103 AVERSFEPVDAK
+1103 ARALSATELEER
-1115 VDQLKGRVPER
+1115 G
-1126 TLFDPHTKK
+1126 
-1135 VLATAGRAI
+1135 ATQEAI
-1144 DERSAKEIEELA
+1144 
-1156 RRVAEFVRM
+1156 
-1165 CRKVE
+1165 
-1170 SCELGKAF
+1170 
-1178 REDVRHPFTGK
+1178 
-1189 QILLPSD
+1189 
-1196 EDLLLI
+1196 
-1202 EQRLHSAIN
+1202 
-1211 ELRVSFTASG
+1211 
-1221 FSWNTPQIYRDK
+1221 
-1233 IKDDQKTRE
+1233 
-1242 FVPFISDVREIIAQ
+1242 
-1256 GVGSVY
+1256 
-1262 EKDKELVSPIGD
+1262 
-1274 KKVLLRKGDKID
+1274 
-1286 IKKLKELHNLRQKVI
+1286 
-1301 AHLQR
+1301 
-1306 EKCSIVE
+1306 
-1313 YPVAVRSES
+1313 
-1322 KKDEEEAQT
+1322 
-1331 LDLSKDQKHVLLKVA
+1331 DLSKDQKNVLLKVA
-1346 ANQLGKPV
+1346 SNLLNKPV
-1354 PVLATDEPS
+1354 PLLAGDEFS
-1363 DGEDK
+1363 EGEEK
-1368 IEKRTRDS
+1368 LEKRTRDS
-1376 LRRLNKLQEPPNSG
+1376 LRRLAKLQEPPNTG

-1412 AGEVVDVVRSVGR
+1412 QGEVVDIVRSIGR
-1425 WVVIKATLPVGD
+1425 WVVIKATLPVGEM
-1437 LLVGKMSLQ
+1437 LVGKMSLE
-1446 TIEDARGNPIV
+1446 TIEDPSTGAV
-1457 SEMDEIRAAHL
+1457 LLEAMDEIRLAHVN
-1468 TRLHEAGV
+1468 RLMEAGV
-1476 QEVTVL
+1476 AQVTVL
-1482 DAVLVPPQGS
+1482 DAVLVPPLGS
-1492 LEVVK
+1492 LEVVR

-1530 IREIQAVYKAQGVDI
+1530 IQEIQAVYKAQGVDI

-1560 RRVIDPGDA
+1560 RRVIDPGDT
-1569 YFLPGQT
+1569 YFLPGQM
-1576 VDRFVFEDANR
+1576 VDRFVFEDTNR
-1587 KVIAEGG
+1587 KILAEGG

-1599 EWVLLGVSEAAQQT
+1599 EWVLLGVSESAQQT

-1672 ARADEAAAVV
+1672 ARAEEAAAVV

-1692 FEEELAADDGEAQAT
+1692 FEEELAEAS
-1707 DGGAPNTESTL
+1707 APPAEETL
-1718 RLADSSPDAPA
+1718 SLAEVEPDAQETTAEAP
-1729 LELTLRPAAGEAD
+1729 EAD
-1742 APDPTDGDAPA
+1742 G
-1753 LEITLRPAAGEAD
+1753 AAK
-1766 APDPTDGDRASPK
+1766 PKRA
-1779 TKRERK
+1779 RK
-1785 Q
+1785 KQSEE

>member
-1 MADISRIKAIKIGL
+1 MADISRIKALKIGL

-20 IRAWSFGEVKKPETI
+20 IRAWSYGEVKKPETI

-161 RNFDAEIERVFL
+161 RSFDEEIERVFL

-180 RELKEGADTLTE
+180 RELQEGRDTLTE

-197 RVRMYESRKE
+197 RVRMYESRKD

-223 IERLAKLQRY
+223 IERLAKLQQY

-276 REIDLEKLDRELREE
+276 KEVDLEKLDRELREE

-401 VTGTGGRPL
+401 VTGSGGRPL

-499 SVIREHP
+499 SVIKEHP

-598 LTMSDPQRQQE
+598 LTMNDPQRQQE

-632 EPIEVRLVRPNAQDP
+632 EPVEVRLVRPSVQQSQQKPTTADELAHDDSTETRDTQIPQP

-653 IGRLMFHEIM
+653 IGRLMFQEIM
-663 PDELRYHPDW
+663 PDELRYDPEW
-673 LNVVYNKKML
+673 LNKVYNKKML

-723 TDMAIPAQRDA
+723 TDMAVPAERDK
-734 ILQKAAEEARRIDEL
+734 ILQKAAEEARLIDEL

-874 CDVAQDVVIR
+874 CDVAQDVVVR
-884 EHDCGTPEGIVVSRI
+884 ETR
-899 EREGDLIETLFQ
+899 
-911 RIRGRTARRDLRHPI
+911 LR
-926 TGEPL
+926 
-931 VAENEIIP
+931 
-939 EAVAT
+939 
-944 ELDALAQ
+944 
-951 ATERFTQTLRELSG
+951 
-965 KDEFELF
+965 
-972 TPTDDEPLRDPIT
+972 
-985 GETLLEPYDMLTQEV
+985 
-1000 MDRLHA
+1000 HA
-1006 RRDEIRTMWLQA
+1006 RRDYCQ
-1018 GYEWVEHDRVGV
+1018 
-1030 PIRSPLTCNTRQG
+1030 
-1043 VCAKCYGLDMGTLRP
+1043 
-1058 VELGTAVGII
+1058 
-1068 AAESIG
+1068 
-1074 EPGTQLTMRVF
+1074 
-1085 HASGVAGSGQVI
+1085 
-1097 ASFKMK
+1097 
-1103 AVERSFEPVDAK
+1103 
-1115 VDQLKGRVPER
+1115 
-1126 TLFDPHTKK
+1126 PH
-1135 VLATAGRAI
+1135 R
-1144 DERSAKEIEELA
+1144 
-1156 RRVAEFVRM
+1156 
-1165 CRKVE
+1165 
-1170 SCELGKAF
+1170 
-1178 REDVRHPFTGK
+1178 
-1189 QILLPSD
+1189 
-1196 EDLLLI
+1196 
-1202 EQRLHSAIN
+1202 
-1211 ELRVSFTASG
+1211 
-1221 FSWNTPQIYRDK
+1221 
-1233 IKDDQKTRE
+1233 
-1242 FVPFISDVREIIAQ
+1242 
-1256 GVGSVY
+1256 
-1262 EKDKELVSPIGD
+1262 
-1274 KKVLLRKGDKID
+1274 
-1286 IKKLKELHNLRQKVI
+1286 
-1301 AHLQR
+1301 
-1306 EKCSIVE
+1306 
-1313 YPVAVRSES
+1313 
-1322 KKDEEEAQT
+1322 
-1331 LDLSKDQKHVLLKVA
+1331 
-1346 ANQLGKPV
+1346 
-1354 PVLATDEPS
+1354 
-1363 DGEDK
+1363 
-1368 IEKRTRDS
+1368 
-1376 LRRLNKLQEPPNSG
+1376 
-1390 INRVEELFEA
+1390 
-1400 RKPKGEAITVDY
+1400 
-1412 AGEVVDVVRSVGR
+1412 
-1425 WVVIKATLPVGD
+1425 
-1437 LLVGKMSLQ
+1437 
-1446 TIEDARGNPIV
+1446 ARGRPH
-1457 SEMDEIRAAHL
+1457 RAAVPAHSRAHGA
-1468 TRLHEAGV
+1468 TRAAPPHHGRTPRRRERDYPRSGRNRDRRAG
-1476 QEVTVL
+1476 
-1482 DAVLVPPQGS
+1482 
-1492 LEVVK
+1492 
-1497 GDTVLAGDRLTPGP
+1497 AGDRTLHP
-1511 LNPHELLRL
+1511 N
-1520 RGVRGVQEYL
+1520 
-1530 IREIQAVYKAQGVDI
+1530 A
-1545 DDKHLEVIIRQMLRK
+1545 
-1560 RRVIDPGDA
+1560 
-1569 YFLPGQT
+1569 
-1576 VDRFVFEDANR
+1576 
-1587 KVIAEGG
+1587 
-1594 RPATA
+1594 
-1599 EWVLLGVSEAAQQT
+1599 
-1613 ESFLSA
+1613 
-1619 ASFQRT
+1619 
-1625 VKALTE
+1625 
-1631 AAVRGKVDELVGL
+1631 
-1644 KENVIIGRLI
+1644 
-1654 PAGTGYVKPRFEP
+1654 
-1667 KFEWG
+1667 
-1672 ARADEAAAVV
+1672 ARAD
-1682 ETREPTLGTL
+1682 RQG
-1692 FEEELAADDGEAQAT
+1692 
-1707 DGGAPNTESTL
+1707 
-1718 RLADSSPDAPA
+1718 
-1729 LELTLRPAAGEAD
+1729 
-1742 APDPTDGDAPA
+1742 
-1753 LEITLRPAAGEAD
+1753 
-1766 APDPTDGDRASPK
+1766 
-1779 TKRERK
+1779 
-1785 Q
+1785 

>member
-1 MADISRIKAIKIGL
+1 MADISRIRALKIGL

-20 IRAWSFGEVKKPETI
+20 IRSWSYGEVKKPETI

-60 CSCGRYKR
+60 CACGRYKR
-68 VKNKGIRCERCGV
+68 VKNKGIKCERCGV

-144 GIEQN
+144 AIEQN
-149 LGDLQRM
+149 LGDLQRL
-156 VEEAK
+156 VEEEK
-161 RNFDAEIERVFL
+161 RNFDEEIERVFK

-180 RELKEGADTLTE
+180 RELEEGRDTLTE

-197 RVRMYESRKE
+197 RVRLYESRKE
-207 SERRERA
+207 SERRDRA
-214 RLLEEMEKA
+214 AMLQEMEKA
-223 IERLAKLQRY
+223 IERLAKLQQY
-233 ELLDESSWQAIEQLL
+233 ELLDESTWQGIEQLL
-248 ITGARRLQR
+248 IMGSRRLQR
-257 DLRPLVRVGQGAEA
+257 DLRTLVRVGQGAEA

-276 REIDLEKLDRELREE
+276 KQIDLEKLDRELREE

-318 RPEWMILDAVPVL
+318 RPEWMILEVIPVL

-387 AVDALIDNTKRSKP
+387 AVDALIDNSRRNKP

-435 SGRSVIVVGPTLQ
+435 SGRSVIVVGPNLQ

-464 PFVMQRLIRDQLAN
+464 PFVMHRLIRDQLAN

-499 SVIREHP
+499 AVIKEHP

-555 VPLSFPAQAEAR
+555 VPLSYQAQSEAR
-567 TLMLSTHNL
+567 TLMLATHNL
-576 FKPADGSPV
+576 FKPADGSPI

-598 LTMSDPQRQQE
+598 LTMNDPQGQTE
-609 VRYRFANP
+609 VRFYFASP
-617 EEARLAFERG
+617 EEARIAFEHG
-627 DARLH
+627 EIRLH
-632 EPIEVRLVRPNAQDP
+632 EPISVRLIQPNSSEPQV
-647 EFVQTT
+647 VQTT
-653 IGRLMFHEIM
+653 VGRLIFHEIM
-663 PDELRYHPDW
+663 PDALRYHPNW

-683 SAVIRAVYQTCG
+683 SAVIREVYQTSG

-704 DLKALGFEWGL
+704 DLKTLGFEWGQ

-723 TDMAIPAQRDA
+723 TDMAVPSQRDA
-734 ILQKAAEEARRIDEL
+734 ILQKASETARQIDEL

-757 DEKRQRKIQLWQ
+757 DEKRQRKIELWQ
-769 RVYDEVSKVMLQE
+769 RVYDEVSKVMMEE
-782 LRDDNPL
+782 LGPNNPL

-874 CDVAQDVVIR
+874 CDVAQDVVVRI
-884 EHDCGTPEGIVVSRI
+884 HDCNTTEGIVVSRI
-899 EREGDLIETLFQ
+899 EREGDLIEPLFQ
-911 RIRGRTARRDLRHPI
+911 RIRGRTARRDLYHPI
-926 TGEPL
+926 TGERL
-931 VAENEIIP
+931 IQENEIIP
-939 EAVAT
+939 EAVAET
-944 ELDALAQ
+944 IDALAQ
-951 ATERFTQTLRELSG
+951 ATEQFTQTLRKLANKEEG
-965 KDEFELF
+965 ELF
-972 TPTDDEPLRDPIT
+972 TPEDDQPLRDPIT
-985 GETLLEPYDMLTQEV
+985 GEALLEPYEV
-1000 MDRLHA
+1000 ITKEVIERLHA
-1006 RRDEIRTMWLQA
+1006 RRDEIHALWTKA
-1018 GYEWVEHDRVGV
+1018 GFEWVEHDRVGV
-1030 PIRSPLTCNTRQG
+1030 PIRSPLTCNARLG

-1085 HASGVAGSGQVI
+1085 HTGGVAGAGQQI
-1097 ASFKMK
+1097 AGFKIGGLRLL
-1103 AVERSFEPVDAK
+1103 AATERE
-1115 VDQLKGRVPER
+1115 
-1126 TLFDPHTKK
+1126 
-1135 VLATAGRAI
+1135 
-1144 DERSAKEIEELA
+1144 
-1156 RRVAEFVRM
+1156 
-1165 CRKVE
+1165 
-1170 SCELGKAF
+1170 
-1178 REDVRHPFTGK
+1178 
-1189 QILLPSD
+1189 
-1196 EDLLLI
+1196 
-1202 EQRLHSAIN
+1202 
-1211 ELRVSFTASG
+1211 
-1221 FSWNTPQIYRDK
+1221 
-1233 IKDDQKTRE
+1233 
-1242 FVPFISDVREIIAQ
+1242 
-1256 GVGSVY
+1256 
-1262 EKDKELVSPIGD
+1262 ELVST
-1274 KKVLLRKGDKID
+1274 
-1286 IKKLKELHNLRQKVI
+1286 
-1301 AHLQR
+1301 R
-1306 EKCSIVE
+1306 E
-1313 YPVAVRSES
+1313 AV
-1322 KKDEEEAQT
+1322 
-1331 LDLSKDQKHVLLKVA
+1331 DLGIDQKRVLLKVA
-1346 ANQLGKPV
+1346 AQLLNKPVYIPEPSEMLAGEGDEKLGKR
-1354 PVLATDEPS
+1354 A
-1363 DGEDK
+1363 
-1368 IEKRTRDS
+1368 RDS
-1376 LRRLNKLQEPPNSG
+1376 QRKLAKLLEPPNTG

-1412 AGEVVDVVRSVGR
+1412 EGEVVDIVRSLGR
-1425 WVVIKATLPVGD
+1425 WVVIKATLPVGEQ
-1437 LLVGKMSLQ
+1437 LLGKMSLE
-1446 TIEDARGNPIV
+1446 TIEDPATGIPILN
-1457 SEMDEIRAAHL
+1457 ELDEIRASHL
-1468 TRLHEAGV
+1468 SRLQEAGV
-1476 QEVTVL
+1476 ERVTVL
-1482 DAVLVPPQGS
+1482 DAVLVPPLGS

-1497 GDTVLAGDRLTPGP
+1497 GDKVLPGDRLTPGP
-1511 LNPHELLRL
+1511 LNPHDLLRL

-1530 IREIQAVYKAQGVDI
+1530 IQEIQAVYKAQGVDI
-1545 DDKHLEVIIRQMLRK
+1545 DDKHIEIIIRQMLRK
-1560 RRVIDPGDA
+1560 RRIIDPGDT

-1576 VDRFVFEDANR
+1576 VDRFVFEDENR
-1587 KVIAEGG
+1587 KVTEKGG

-1625 VKALTE
+1625 VKALTD

-1654 PAGTGYVKPRFEP
+1654 PAGTGYVKPRFIP
-1667 KFEWG
+1667 KFEPS
-1672 ARADEAAAVV
+1672 ARAAEAVV
-1682 ETREPTLGTL
+1682 ETREPTLETI
-1692 FEEELAADDGEAQAT
+1692 FSEELKQSPPEADGYQAPILRIETATEPAADAQA
-1707 DGGAPNTESTL
+1707 PSTEGN
-1718 RLADSSPDAPA
+1718 
-1729 LELTLRPAAGEAD
+1729 GE
-1742 APDPTDGDAPA
+1742 
-1753 LEITLRPAAGEAD
+1753 
-1766 APDPTDGDRASPK
+1766 SPK
-1779 TKRERK
+1779 PKRGRK
-1785 Q
+1785 KSGDNQTE

>member
-1 MADISRIKAIKIGL
+1 MADISRIKALKIGL

-20 IRAWSFGEVKKPETI
+20 IRAWSYGEVKKPETI

-156 VEEAK
+156 VDEAK
-161 RNFDAEIERVFL
+161 RNFDDEIERVFL

-233 ELLDESSWQAIEQLL
+233 ELLDESSWQAIEHLL

-401 VTGTGGRPL
+401 VTGSGGRPL

-499 SVIREHP
+499 SVIKEHP

-598 LTMSDPQRQQE
+598 LTMNDPQRQTE
-609 VRYRFANP
+609 IRHRFANP

-632 EPIEVRLVRPNAQDP
+632 EPIEVRLVRPNAPEP

-734 ILQKAAEEARRIDEL
+734 ILQKASQEARLIDEL

-769 RVYDEVSKVMLQE
+769 RVYEEVSKVMMQE
-782 LRDDNPL
+782 LGANNPL

-884 EHDCGTPEGIVVSRI
+884 EHDCGTPEGIVVSGI
-899 EREGDLIETLFQ
+899 EREGDLIEPLFQ
-911 RIRGRTARRDLRHPI
+911 RIRGRTARRELRHPI

-939 EAVAT
+939 EAIAADI
-944 ELDALAQ
+944 DALAQ
-951 ATERFTQTLRELSG
+951 ATEQFTQTLRELSG
-965 KDEFELF
+965 KDEGELF
-972 TPTDDEPLRDPIT
+972 MPPDDQPLRDPIT
-985 GETLLEPYDMLTQEV
+985 GEALLEPYDTLTQETL
-1000 MDRLHA
+1000 DRLHA
-1006 RRDEIRTMWLQA
+1006 RRDAIRDLWLQA

-1043 VCAKCYGLDMGTLRP
+1043 VCARCYGLDMGTLRP

-1085 HASGVAGSGQVI
+1085 HTGGVAGAGQQI
-1097 ASFKMK
+1097 AGFK
-1103 AVERSFEPVDAK
+1103 V
-1115 VDQLKGRVPER
+1115 G
-1126 TLFDPHTKK
+1126 
-1135 VLATAGRAI
+1135 AGRALTATELE
-1144 DERSAKEIEELA
+1144 ERGAVQE
-1156 RRVAEFVRM
+1156 
-1165 CRKVE
+1165 
-1170 SCELGKAF
+1170 
-1178 REDVRHPFTGK
+1178 
-1189 QILLPSD
+1189 
-1196 EDLLLI
+1196 
-1202 EQRLHSAIN
+1202 AI
-1211 ELRVSFTASG
+1211 
-1221 FSWNTPQIYRDK
+1221 
-1233 IKDDQKTRE
+1233 
-1242 FVPFISDVREIIAQ
+1242 
-1256 GVGSVY
+1256 
-1262 EKDKELVSPIGD
+1262 
-1274 KKVLLRKGDKID
+1274 
-1286 IKKLKELHNLRQKVI
+1286 
-1301 AHLQR
+1301 
-1306 EKCSIVE
+1306 
-1313 YPVAVRSES
+1313 
-1322 KKDEEEAQT
+1322 
-1331 LDLSKDQKHVLLKVA
+1331 DLSKDQKMVLLKVA

-1354 PVLATDEPS
+1354 PVLATEEPS
-1363 DGEDK
+1363 EGEEK
-1368 IEKRTRDS
+1368 LEKRTRDS
-1376 LRRLNKLQEPPNSG
+1376 LRRLAKLQEPPNSG

-1412 AGEVVDVVRSVGR
+1412 EGEVVDIIRSIGR

-1446 TIEDARGNPIV
+1446 TIEDPKSGAVILE
-1457 SEMDEIRAAHL
+1457 EMEEIRTAHL
-1468 TRLHEAGV
+1468 TRLLDAGV
-1476 QEVTVL
+1476 QAVTVL

-1560 RRVIDPGDA
+1560 RRVIDPGDT

-1599 EWVLLGVSEAAQQT
+1599 EWVLLGVSDAAQQT

-1692 FEEELAADDGEAQAT
+1692 FEEELAADDAETQAT
-1707 DGGAPNTESTL
+1707 DDGAPTIEVTL
-1718 RLADSSPDAPA
+1718 RPTKAEPDAPD
-1729 LELTLRPAAGEAD
+1729 L
-1742 APDPTDGDAPA
+1742 TDGDAPA
-1753 LEITLRPAAGEAD
+1753 IEAASEPIETPEAEG
-1766 APDPTDGDRASPK
+1766 ATKPK
-1779 TKRERK
+1779 RTRK
-1785 Q
+1785 QQSDG

>member
-1 MADISRIKAIKIGL
+1 MADISRIKALKIGL

-144 GIEQN
+144 GIEQS

-156 VEEAK
+156 VEEEK
-161 RNFDAEIERVFL
+161 RTFDEEIERVYQ

-180 RELKEGADTLTE
+180 RELEQGRETLTE

-214 RLLEEMEKA
+214 AMLQDMEKA
-223 IERLAKLQRY
+223 IERLAKLQQY
-233 ELLDESSWQAIEQLL
+233 ELLDESAWQGIEQLL
-248 ITGARRLQR
+248 IAGARKLQR

-276 REIDLEKLDRELREE
+276 KQIDLEKPDRELREE

-318 RPEWMILDAVPVL
+318 RPEWMILEAVPVL

-387 AVDALIDNTKRSKP
+387 AVDALIDNSKRAKP

-435 SGRSVIVVGPTLQ
+435 SGRSVIVVGPNLQ

-487 DRQLPEVWKALE
+487 DRQQPEVWKALE
-499 SVIREHP
+499 AVIKEHP

-523 EPVLVEGKA
+523 EPILVEGKA

-598 LTMSDPQRQQE
+598 LTMNDPQHQEE
-609 VRYRFANP
+609 VRFHFANP
-617 EEARLAFERG
+617 DEARQAFERG
-627 DARLH
+627 EARLH
-632 EPIEVRLVRPNAQDP
+632 EPINVRLVLPGNEEP
-647 EFVQTT
+647 ELVQTT
-653 IGRLMFHEIM
+653 IGRLIFQEIM
-663 PDELRYHPDW
+663 PEGLRYHPEW
-673 LNVVYNKKML
+673 LNKVYNKKTL
-683 SAVIRAVYQTCG
+683 SAAIREVYQTCG

-723 TDMAIPAQRDA
+723 TDMAVPQQRDA
-734 ILQKAAEEARRIDEL
+734 ILQRAAEEARLIDEL
-749 YDRGELTQ
+749 FDRGELTQ
-757 DEKRQRKIQLWQ
+757 DEKRQRKIELWQ
-769 RVYDEVSKVMLQE
+769 RVYDEVSKVMLKE

-874 CDVAQDVVIR
+874 CDVAQDVVVRI
-884 EHDCGTPEGIVVSRI
+884 HDCDTLEGITVSRI

-911 RIRGRTARRDLRHPI
+911 RIRGRTARRDLHHPI
-926 TGEPL
+926 ENELL
-931 VAENEIIP
+931 VRENEIIS
-939 EAVAT
+939 EEVAA
-944 ELDALAQ
+944 EIDALAQ
-951 ATERFTQTLRELSG
+951 ATERFTQTLRELAAKEEG
-965 KDEFELF
+965 ELF
-972 TPTDDEPLRDPIT
+972 TPDDDQPLKDPVT
-985 GETLLEPYDMLTQEV
+985 GEPLLEPYDMVSQEV
-1000 MDRLHA
+1000 IDRLHA
-1006 RRDEIRTMWLQA
+1006 RRDEIHALWEKA
-1018 GYEWVEHDRVGV
+1018 GFDWVEHDRVGV
-1030 PIRSPLTCNTRQG
+1030 PIRSPLTCNARLG
-1043 VCAKCYGLDMGTLRP
+1043 VCAQCYGLDMGTLRP

-1085 HASGVAGSGQVI
+1085 HTGGVAGAGQQI
-1097 ASFKMK
+1097 AGFKIGG
-1103 AVERSFEPVDAK
+1103 A
-1115 VDQLKGRVPER
+1115 R
-1126 TLFDPHTKK
+1126 TL
-1135 VLATAGRAI
+1135 ATTELEERGVTQEAI
-1144 DERSAKEIEELA
+1144 D
-1156 RRVAEFVRM
+1156 
-1165 CRKVE
+1165 
-1170 SCELGKAF
+1170 LG
-1178 REDVRHPFTGK
+1178 
-1189 QILLPSD
+1189 Q
-1196 EDLLLI
+1196 
-1202 EQRLHSAIN
+1202 
-1211 ELRVSFTASG
+1211 
-1221 FSWNTPQIYRDK
+1221 
-1233 IKDDQKTRE
+1233 DQK
-1242 FVPFISDVREIIAQ
+1242 
-1256 GVGSVY
+1256 G
-1262 EKDKELVSPIGD
+1262 
-1274 KKVLLRKGDKID
+1274 
-1286 IKKLKELHNLRQKVI
+1286 
-1301 AHLQR
+1301 
-1306 EKCSIVE
+1306 
-1313 YPVAVRSES
+1313 
-1322 KKDEEEAQT
+1322 
-1331 LDLSKDQKHVLLKVA
+1331 VLLKVA
-1346 ANQLGKPV
+1346 SNLLAKPV
-1354 PVLATDEPS
+1354 PLFAIEETTNSE
-1363 DGEDK
+1363 GEEK

-1376 LRRLNKLQEPPNSG
+1376 LRKLAKLQEPPNTG

-1412 AGEVVDVVRSVGR
+1412 EGEVVDIIRSLGR
-1425 WVVIKATLPVGD
+1425 WVMIKATLPVGE
-1437 LLVGKMSLQ
+1437 LLVGKMSLENV
-1446 TIEDARGNPIV
+1446 EDPGTGIIV
-1457 SEMDEIRAAHL
+1457 LHELEEIRPMHVN
-1468 TRLHEAGV
+1468 RLLEAGV
-1476 QEVTVL
+1476 ERVTVL
-1482 DAVLVPPQGS
+1482 DAVLVPPLGS

-1497 GDTVLAGDRLTPGP
+1497 GDKVLPGDRLTPGP

-1530 IREIQAVYKAQGVDI
+1530 TQEIQAVYKAQGVDI

-1576 VDRFVFEDANR
+1576 VDRFVFEDANQ
-1587 KVIAEGG
+1587 KIIAEGG

-1667 KFEWG
+1667 KFDWG
-1672 ARADEAAAVV
+1672 ARAAEAVV
-1682 ETREPTLGTL
+1682 EARQPTLESL
-1692 FEEELAADDGEAQAT
+1692 FAEELTPANEDDTTGAEATITLSESESPPESGEDTPKPQRGRKKT
-1707 DGGAPNTESTL
+1707 DG
-1718 RLADSSPDAPA
+1718 
-1729 LELTLRPAAGEAD
+1729 
-1742 APDPTDGDAPA
+1742 
-1753 LEITLRPAAGEAD
+1753 
-1766 APDPTDGDRASPK
+1766 
-1779 TKRERK
+1779 
-1785 Q
+1785 

>member
-1 MADISRIKAIKIGL
+1 MADISRIKALKIGL

-20 IRAWSFGEVKKPETI
+20 IRAWSYGEVKKPETI

-180 RELKEGADTLTE
+180 RELQEGRETLTE

-233 ELLDESSWQAIEQLL
+233 ELLDESSWQAIEHLL

-276 REIDLEKLDRELREE
+276 KEVDLEKLDRELREE

-598 LTMSDPQRQQE
+598 LTMNDPQRQQE

-632 EPIEVRLVRPNAQDP
+632 EPIEVRLMRPNAQDP

-663 PDELRYHPDW
+663 PDELRYYPDW

-723 TDMAIPAQRDA
+723 TDMAVPAQRDA
-734 ILQKAAEEARRIDEL
+734 ILQKAAEEARLIDEL

-884 EHDCGTPEGIVVSRI
+884 EHDCGTPEGIIASRI

-939 EAVAT
+939 EAIAADI
-944 ELDALAQ
+944 DALAQ

-965 KDEFELF
+965 KDEGELF
-972 TPTDDEPLRDPIT
+972 TPTDDQPLRDPIT
-985 GETLLEPYDMLTQEV
+985 DETLLEPYDMLTQETL
-1000 MDRLHA
+1000 DRLHA
-1006 RRDEIRTMWLQA
+1006 RRDEIRTLWLQA

-1030 PIRSPLTCNTRQG
+1030 PIRSPLVCVARQG

-1085 HASGVAGSGQVI
+1085 HTGGVAGAGQQI
-1097 ASFKMK
+1097 AGFKIGG
-1103 AVERSFEPVDAK
+1103 ARALSAAELEERGA
-1115 VDQLKGRVPER
+1115 
-1126 TLFDPHTKK
+1126 
-1135 VLATAGRAI
+1135 
-1144 DERSAKEIEELA
+1144 
-1156 RRVAEFVRM
+1156 
-1165 CRKVE
+1165 
-1170 SCELGKAF
+1170 
-1178 REDVRHPFTGK
+1178 
-1189 QILLPSD
+1189 
-1196 EDLLLI
+1196 
-1202 EQRLHSAIN
+1202 
-1211 ELRVSFTASG
+1211 
-1221 FSWNTPQIYRDK
+1221 
-1233 IKDDQKTRE
+1233 
-1242 FVPFISDVREIIAQ
+1242 AQ
-1256 GVGSVY
+1256 
-1262 EKDKELVSPIGD
+1262 E
-1274 KKVLLRKGDKID
+1274 
-1286 IKKLKELHNLRQKVI
+1286 
-1301 AHLQR
+1301 
-1306 EKCSIVE
+1306 
-1313 YPVAVRSES
+1313 
-1322 KKDEEEAQT
+1322 T

-1446 TIEDARGNPIV
+1446 TIEDPRTGNPIV
-1457 SEMDEIRAAHL
+1457 SEMEEIRAAHL
-1468 TRLHEAGV
+1468 TRLLDAGV
-1476 QEVTVL
+1476 QAVTVL

-1560 RRVIDPGDA
+1560 RRVIDPGDT

-1707 DGGAPNTESTL
+1707 DGGAPNTEITL
-1718 RLADSSPDAPA
+1718 RVAEPSP
-1729 LELTLRPAAGEAD
+1729 
-1742 APDPTDGDAPA
+1742 DAPA

-1766 APDPTDGDRASPK
+1766 APATEAATDGAEAQAEADGGSASSK
-1779 TKRERK
+1779 SKRERK
-1785 Q
+1785 QRGL